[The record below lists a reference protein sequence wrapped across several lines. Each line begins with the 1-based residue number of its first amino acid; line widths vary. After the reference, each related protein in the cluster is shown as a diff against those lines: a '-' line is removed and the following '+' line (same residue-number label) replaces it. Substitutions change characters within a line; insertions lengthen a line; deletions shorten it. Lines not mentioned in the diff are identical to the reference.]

1 MCLTI
6 CGTYTPVKCPIE
18 IIIIERTTNI
28 TFLTL
33 THTTM
38 GKTNAKMCSHKATQV
53 LPLSKGTPAVG
64 IASSSYFAAC
74 ARHVG
79 ALALFGLMFC
89 PVQVMASR
97 APRLAMADSSSV
109 VTPVLPDQGTTTPTD
124 SIGNGGAGDAEEVV
138 PDTIPFAQ
146 LWKHNSWRST
156 NEKAGSTTQQ
166 SWEIICNRPT
176 KLTFNYSCYNGSYG
190 TFQVTLNDSTIISR
204 GNWDST
210 EDRLYQIDL
219 PAGRYV
225 LKASYYTRYD
235 NYYDPDG
242 LNEYCYARISG
253 IATDDVQ
260 ANATAYLSGLAD
272 YPALKQELQTALDN
286 SSAAPDDEALYNT
299 LAATLNDVRT
309 AVSYYP
315 LIQKD
320 IVVADSILNEG
331 AYVDISEAVALGR
344 AIDVNTS
351 TSANYL
357 AAFDALETSIA
368 VQVSSNQKI
377 DDWAFNTDQRYTIDN
392 MGYYLDQD
400 HKVAACTGLEAQDA
414 DVTNLVI
421 PSTVRYNGVTYAV
434 VALYDNRYN
443 QNKVRTLTLPRTL
456 RHINDYGLSDYRA
469 ITDLEIPANVER
481 MGNYIVNNCPQLQR
495 IKVNAEVPPTLGSLD
510 NNRYY
515 DEYGN
520 STYHYLR
527 IVIPRESFHAYRLVN
542 AWNTDYNVLIG
553 GDEGITVNTGKIAAG
568 DLGHVVVEEAG
579 YLQEVN
585 KLIIEGE
592 LNADDWSK
600 IGQMT
605 NLTELDLSKALID
618 EIPSNAFNG
627 RWAIDK
633 VVLPPTLKKIGS
645 YAFQNT
651 SLTSVNIP
659 DNVETI
665 ENNAFG
671 RVKRLQEVH
680 LPDNLTAL
688 GGSAFEYCRNL
699 RAVKIPSKIKVIT
712 WYAFRDCSSL
722 QSVELHDSITGFGN
736 ESFAGCDLR
745 EITLPKSTTAVGNHA
760 FEGNAN
766 LSKVTFNEG
775 LIYIG
780 ESAFQN
786 TAIDTLNCPSTLR
799 NIYNSA
805 FAGCRNLRQIYLNE
819 GLTRIEMYALANNK
833 ATEIVLPSSLEY
845 CAGGAFDDCDSLVTI
860 EARSVMPPNTDN
872 GCPLTSAD
880 LTKAILYVPVWS
892 LAEYQL
898 ATGWN
903 QFYTFR
909 TSDFMPQYV
918 KVNKDFYFTLRD
930 ELDPDYRPDIELT
943 VTNNQITDS
952 QGNTD
957 YQHGNLTIS
966 GRSKLA
972 VNDFSM
978 VLSPYAK
985 YSYKQNY
992 YYNENYRHLRPT
1004 SLIVKGEM
1012 RAENVT
1018 INLWNA
1024 TNRWQFVSFPFDVKV
1039 SDIVPVDSTTSW
1051 VIRGHSG
1058 AERAAGNA
1066 AAVWQN
1072 LSADDVLQAGKGYIM
1087 QCYKPD
1093 DKNGNY
1099 DAAQFTVRPL
1109 TTTVNRQQI
1118 FNADNRTVALE
1129 EHLAEF
1135 EHNRSWNLI
1144 GNPYPSYFDT
1154 RFLDFG
1160 APFMVW
1166 NSNNQNYEAYSP
1178 VDDSYILAPAEAF
1191 FVQRPVDQESITFL
1205 KDGRQTDRYARTL
1218 VEEEPASAPQ
1228 RIRAAYDSNT
1238 HTAAQ
1243 RTVFNITLAKDGQ
1256 QADRT
1261 RVVINEAAT
1270 MQYDLS
1276 RDAAKFTGTEPAVSQ
1291 IFTINGATRYAIN
1304 ERPLNNGQALLGLH
1318 FGTDGTYTIGL
1329 SNQPDGQ
1336 VTLEDRLTGT
1346 KLQLNGTAG
1355 YSFTAKA
1362 GDSTDRFVLH
1372 FDAVATGI
1380 NAATVNEADRN
1391 DDTYTLD
1398 GRKVNN
1404 PTAPGLYI
1412 KGGKKGIK

>member
-1 MCLTI
+1 
-6 CGTYTPVKCPIE
+6 
-18 IIIIERTTNI
+18 
-28 TFLTL
+28 
-33 THTTM
+33 M

-97 APRLAMADSSSV
+97 APRLTVADSSEV
-109 VTPVLPDQGTTTPTD
+109 VSPVLPDQGTTTPTD
-124 SIGNGGAGDAEEVV
+124 SIDNGGAGDTEQVL

-146 LWKHNSWRST
+146 LWKHNSWRAPGQGA
-156 NEKAGSTTQQ
+156 ESTTSQA
-166 SWEIICNRPT
+166 WEIVCNRPS
-176 KLTFNYSCYNGSYG
+176 KLKFIYSCQNFNATFNI
-190 TFQVTLNDSTIISR
+190 TLNDSTIIEHGYWESHV
-204 GNWDST
+204 NTIS
-210 EDRLYQIDL
+210 IDV
-219 PAGRYV
+219 PAGRHI
-225 LKASYYTRYD
+225 LKASFYTQYD
-235 NYYDPDG
+235 NYYEG
-242 LNEYCYARISG
+242 QNTSNYCLASISG
-253 IATDDVQ
+253 IATDDAQ
-260 ANATAYLSGLAD
+260 SNATAYLSALAD

-299 LAATLNDVRT
+299 LAATLNDVRK

-377 DDWAFNTDQRYTIDN
+377 DEWAFNTDQRYTIDN

-400 HKVAACTGLEAQDA
+400 HKVAACTGLQTENA
-414 DVTNLVI
+414 DVTDLVI
-421 PSTVRYNGVTYAV
+421 PSTVRYNNVTYAV

-456 RHINDYGLSDYRA
+456 RHINDWGLSDYRA

-481 MGNYIVNNCPQLQR
+481 MGENIVYNCPQLQR

-510 NNRYY
+510 NNSYY
-515 DEYGN
+515 DDYDGR
-520 STYHYLR
+520 TYRYLR

-542 AWNTDYNVLIG
+542 AWNTDHNVLIG

-592 LNADDWSK
+592 LNSDDWSK
-600 IGQMT
+600 IKQMT
-605 NLTELDLSKALID
+605 NLTELDLSKALIN
-618 EIPSNAFNG
+618 EIPNKAFNG

-645 YAFQNT
+645 FAFQGT
-651 SLTSVNIP
+651 ALTSVNIP

-665 ENNAFG
+665 KECAFSQ
-671 RVKRLQEVH
+671 VKQLQEVH
-680 LPDNLTAL
+680 LPDSLTSL
-688 GGSAFEYCRNL
+688 GNYAFAECRSL
-699 RAVKIPSKIKVIT
+699 RTVKIPTKLKTIPDYT
-712 WYAFRDCSSL
+712 FQNCRSL
-722 QSVELHDSITGFGN
+722 QSVELHDSITAF
-736 ESFAGCDLR
+736 EDYSFDNCDLR
-745 EITLPKSTTAVGNHA
+745 EITLPKSTTWVGGSA
-760 FEGNAN
+760 FKGNAN
-766 LSKVTFNEG
+766 LSKVTLNEG
-775 LIYIG
+775 LVDIWTY
-780 ESAFQN
+780 AFQN

-799 NIYNSA
+799 NIYSNA
-805 FAGCRNLRQIYLNE
+805 FRDCTNLRQINLNE
-819 GLTRIEMYALANNK
+819 GLTRIESGALANNK

-845 CAGGAFDDCDSLVTI
+845 CAGGAFYDCDSLVTI
-860 EARSVMPPNTDN
+860 EARSVMPPNTDGN
-872 GCPLTSAD
+872 CPLSGTD
-880 LTKAILYVPVWS
+880 LTKAVLYVPVWS
-892 LAEYQL
+892 LSEYQL

-952 QGNTD
+952 HDNTD

-978 VLSPYAK
+978 VLAPYAK
-985 YSYKQNY
+985 YAYKQNY

-1087 QCYKPD
+1087 QCFKPN
-1093 DKNGNY
+1093 DKNGSY
-1099 DAAQFTVRPL
+1099 EAAQFTVRPL

-1336 VTLEDRLTGT
+1336 VTLEDRLTGI
-1346 KLQLNGTAG
+1346 KQQLNGTAG

-1380 NAATVNEADRN
+1380 NAATTNEADRN

-1412 KGGKKGIK
+1412 KGGKKVIK

>member
-1 MCLTI
+1 
-6 CGTYTPVKCPIE
+6 
-18 IIIIERTTNI
+18 
-28 TFLTL
+28 
-33 THTTM
+33 M

-97 APRLAMADSSSV
+97 APRLAVADSSEV
-109 VTPVLPDQGTTTPTD
+109 VSPVLPDQGTTAPTD
-124 SIGNGGAGDAEEVV
+124 SIGNSGAGDTDQVL

-146 LWKHNSWRST
+146 LWKHNSWQST
-156 NEKAGSTTQQ
+156 NKEAESTTQQ

-176 KLTFNYSCYNGSYG
+176 KLTFNYCWNNGNSC
-190 TFQVTLNDSTIISR
+190 TFRVTLNDSTIISKNSWTTTL
-204 GNWDST
+204 G
-210 EDRLYQIDL
+210 EHYQINL

-225 LKASYYTRYD
+225 LKASLYTHYENQGD
-235 NYYDPDG
+235 NYF
-242 LNEYCYARISG
+242 ARISD
-253 IATDDVQ
+253 IAIDDAQ
-260 ANATAYLSGLAD
+260 ANAAAYLGTLAD

-299 LAATLNDVRT
+299 LAATLNDVRK

-351 TSANYL
+351 TSADYL

-368 VQVSSNQKI
+368 VQVSSNQSI
-377 DDWAFNTDQRYTIDN
+377 DDWAFNTSQRYTIDN
-392 MGYYLDQD
+392 MGYYLDQE
-400 HKVAACTGLEAQDA
+400 HKVAACTGLQVQDA
-414 DVTNLVI
+414 DVTDLVI
-421 PSTVRYNGVTYAV
+421 PSTVRYNDVTYAV

-1087 QCYKPD
+1087 QCYKPN
-1093 DKNGNY
+1093 DKNGSY

-1191 FVQRPVDQESITFL
+1191 FVQRPVDQENITFL

-1228 RIRAAYDSNT
+1228 RIRAAYDSNA

-1412 KGGKKGIK
+1412 KGGKKVIK

>member
-1 MCLTI
+1 
-6 CGTYTPVKCPIE
+6 
-18 IIIIERTTNI
+18 
-28 TFLTL
+28 
-33 THTTM
+33 M

-97 APRLAMADSSSV
+97 APRLAVADSSEV
-109 VTPVLPDQGTTTPTD
+109 VSPVLPDQGTTAPTD
-124 SIGNGGAGDAEEVV
+124 SIGNGGAGDTEEVL

-146 LWKHNSWRST
+146 LWKHNRYIVYGGT
-156 NEKAGSTTQQ
+156 EGTVEQK
-166 SWEIICNRPT
+166 SWEIIARRET
-176 KLTFNYSCYNGSYG
+176 KLSFSYG
-190 TFQVTLNDSTIISR
+190 TADDQWNFYTQIFIDDERVREMNGGTYNNTFSVTLTPGRHILTFKNECYGEVDSTTYAFIS
-204 GNWDST
+204 DIAT
-210 EDRLYQIDL
+210 EDAQ
-219 PAGRYV
+219 
-225 LKASYYTRYD
+225 T
-235 NYYDPDG
+235 
-242 LNEYCYARISG
+242 
-253 IATDDVQ
+253 
-260 ANATAYLSGLAD
+260 NATAFVNALEG
-272 YPALKQELQTALDN
+272 YPPLKQELQTELDN
-286 SSAAPDDEALYNT
+286 SNAAPDDEALYNT
-299 LAATLNDVRT
+299 LAATLNDVRK

-351 TSANYL
+351 TSADYL

-368 VQVSSNQKI
+368 VQVTSNQSI

-400 HKVAACTGLEAQDA
+400 HKVAACTGLEAENA
-414 DVTNLVI
+414 DVTDLVI

-456 RHINDYGLSDYRA
+456 RHINDWGLSDYRA
-469 ITDLEIPANVER
+469 ITNLEIPANVER
-481 MGNYIVNNCPQLQR
+481 MGNEIVGNCPQLQR

-510 NNRYY
+510 NNSYY
-515 DEYGN
+515 EDGYR
-520 STYHYLR
+520 TYHYIR

-542 AWNTDYNVLIG
+542 AWTNRTVLIG
-553 GDEGITVNTGKIAAG
+553 GDEGVTVSTGKIAAG
-568 DLGHVVVEEAG
+568 DLGHVVIEEAG

-592 LNADDWSK
+592 LNSDDWSK
-600 IGQMT
+600 ITQMT

-618 EIPSNAFNG
+618 EIPHDAFGG

-633 VVLPPTLKKIGS
+633 VLLPPTLKKIGTC
-645 YAFQNT
+645 AFQRT
-651 SLTSVNIP
+651 ALTSVNIP

-665 ENNAFG
+665 EGNAFSNA
-671 RVKRLQEVH
+671 RQLQEVH
-680 LPDNLTAL
+680 LPDSLTSL
-688 GGSAFEYCRNL
+688 GNGAFESCSSL
-699 RAVKIPSKIKVIT
+699 RTVKIPTKLKMIPPYT
-712 WYAFRDCSSL
+712 FQGCNSL

-736 ESFAGCDLR
+736 CAFENCGLR
-745 EITLPKSTTAVGNHA
+745 EITLPKSTTWVDERA
-760 FEGNAN
+760 FEGNTN
-766 LSKVTFNEG
+766 LSKVTLNEG
-775 LIYIG
+775 LISIRAY
-780 ESAFQN
+780 AFQD

-799 NIYNSA
+799 CISEGA
-805 FAGCRNLRQIYLNE
+805 FAGCRNLSQINLNE
-819 GLTRIEMYALANNK
+819 GLTRIEWYALANNK

-845 CAGGAFDDCDSLVTI
+845 CAEGAFDDCNSLVTI
-860 EARSVMPPNTDN
+860 EARSVMPPNTDG
-872 GCPLTSAD
+872 GCPLSSTD

-898 ATGWN
+898 APGWN

-943 VTNNQITDS
+943 VTNNEITDS
-952 QGNTD
+952 QGNDD

-978 VLSPYAK
+978 VLSPFTK
-985 YSYKQNY
+985 YIYEGGYYDYYSNESYRY
-992 YYNENYRHLRPT
+992 LRPT

-1087 QCYKPD
+1087 QCYKPN

-1099 DAAQFTVRPL
+1099 YAAQFTVRPL

-1238 HTAAQ
+1238 HTATQ

-1304 ERPLNNGQALLGLH
+1304 ERPLNNGQAQLGLH

-1380 NAATVNEADRN
+1380 NAATANEADRN

-1412 KGGKKGIK
+1412 KGGKKVIK

>member
-1 MCLTI
+1 
-6 CGTYTPVKCPIE
+6 
-18 IIIIERTTNI
+18 
-28 TFLTL
+28 
-33 THTTM
+33 M

-79 ALALFGLMFC
+79 PLALFGLMFC

-109 VTPVLPDQGTTTPTD
+109 VTPVQPDQGTTAPTD
-124 SIGNGGAGDAEEVV
+124 SIGNSGAGDTDQVL

-299 LAATLNDVRT
+299 LAATLNDVRK

-351 TSANYL
+351 TSADYL

-368 VQVSSNQKI
+368 VQVTSNQSI
-377 DDWAFNTDQRYTIDN
+377 DDWAINTDQLYTVDN
-392 MGYYLDQD
+392 MGYYFDKD
-400 HKVAACTGLEAQDA
+400 HKVAACIGLQTEDA
-414 DVTNLVI
+414 DVTDLVI
-421 PSTVRYNGVTYAV
+421 PSTVRYNNVTYAV

-456 RHINDYGLSDYRA
+456 RHINDWGLSDYRA
-469 ITDLEIPANVER
+469 ITNLEIPANVER
-481 MGNYIVNNCPQLQR
+481 MGENVVYNCPQLRR

-510 NNRYY
+510 NESYS
-515 DEYGN
+515 DERAYIKI
-520 STYHYLR
+520 T
-527 IVIPRESFHAYRLVN
+527 IPRESFHAYRLVS
-542 AWNTDYNVLIG
+542 AWKTDRTVLIG
-553 GDEGITVNTGKIAAG
+553 GDEGVTVSTGKIAAG
-568 DLGHVVVEEAG
+568 DLGHVVIEEAG
-579 YLQEVN
+579 YLPEVN

-592 LNADDWSK
+592 LNSDDWSK
-600 IGQMT
+600 IKQMT

-618 EIPSNAFNG
+618 EIPSYAFNE

-633 VVLPPTLKKIGS
+633 VVLPPTLKKIGT
-645 YAFQNT
+645 YAFQKT

-665 ENNAFG
+665 AEYAFSNA
-671 RVKRLQEVH
+671 RQLQEVH
-680 LPDNLTAL
+680 LPDSLTSL
-688 GGSAFEYCRNL
+688 GNYAFEECRSL
-699 RAVKIPSKIKVIT
+699 RTVKIPAKLKEIP
-712 WYAFRDCSSL
+712 WYAFQHCKSL
-722 QSVELHDSITGFGN
+722 QSVELHDGITGIGDY
-736 ESFAGCDLR
+736 SFNNCDLR
-745 EITLPKSTTAVGNHA
+745 EMTLPKSTTWVG
-760 FEGNAN
+760 GNAFNGNTN
-766 LSKVTFNEG
+766 LSKVTLNEG
-775 LIYIG
+775 LIDIWA
-780 ESAFQN
+780 EAFYN

-799 NIYNSA
+799 NIRNSA
-805 FAGCRNLRQIYLNE
+805 FAGCRNLRQINLNE
-819 GLTRIEMYALANNK
+819 GLTRIEVYALANNK

-845 CAGGAFDDCDSLVTI
+845 CAGAAFDGCDSLVTI
-860 EARSVMPPNTDN
+860 EARSVMPPNTDG
-872 GCPLTSAD
+872 GCPLTVND
-880 LTKAILYVPVWS
+880 LTKAVLYVPVWS
-892 LAEYQL
+892 LSEYQL

-943 VTNNQITDS
+943 YTNNQITDS
-952 QGNTD
+952 HNNSD

-978 VLSPYAK
+978 VLSPFTK
-985 YSYKQNY
+985 YIYEGGYYDY
-992 YYNENYRHLRPT
+992 YYNQNYRHLRPT

-1024 TNRWQFVSFPFDVKV
+1024 TDRWQFVSFPFDVKV

-1087 QCYKPD
+1087 QCYKPND
-1093 DKNGNY
+1093 ENGNNY
-1099 DAAQFTVRPL
+1099 YAAQFTVRPL

-1228 RIRAAYDSNT
+1228 RIRADYDSNA

-1380 NAATVNEADRN
+1380 NAATANEADRN

-1412 KGGKKGIK
+1412 KGGKKVIK

>member
-1 MCLTI
+1 
-6 CGTYTPVKCPIE
+6 
-18 IIIIERTTNI
+18 
-28 TFLTL
+28 
-33 THTTM
+33 M

-97 APRLAMADSSSV
+97 APRLTVADSSEV
-109 VTPVLPDQGTTTPTD
+109 VSPVLPDQGTTTPTD
-124 SIGNGGAGDAEEVV
+124 SIGNGGAGDTEQVL

-146 LWKHNSWRST
+146 LWKHNRYIVYGGT
-156 NEKAGSTTQQ
+156 EGTVEQK
-166 SWEIICNRPT
+166 SWEIIARRET
-176 KLTFNYSCYNGSYG
+176 KLSFSYG
-190 TFQVTLNDSTIISR
+190 TADNQWNFYTQIFIDDERVREMNGGTYNNTFSVTLTPGRHILTFKNECYGEVDSTTYAFIS
-204 GNWDST
+204 DIAT
-210 EDRLYQIDL
+210 EDAQ
-219 PAGRYV
+219 
-225 LKASYYTRYD
+225 T
-235 NYYDPDG
+235 
-242 LNEYCYARISG
+242 
-253 IATDDVQ
+253 
-260 ANATAYLSGLAD
+260 NATAFVNALEG
-272 YPALKQELQTALDN
+272 YPALKQELQTAIDN
-286 SSAAPDDEALYNT
+286 SNAAPDDEALYNT
-299 LAATLNDVRT
+299 LAATLNDVRK

-351 TSANYL
+351 TSADYL

-368 VQVSSNQKI
+368 VQVTSNQSI
-377 DDWAFNTDQRYTIDN
+377 DDWAINTDQLYTVDN
-392 MGYYLDQD
+392 MGYYLDKD
-400 HKVAACTGLEAQDA
+400 HKVAACIGLQTEDA
-414 DVTNLVI
+414 DVTDLVI
-421 PSTVRYNGVTYAV
+421 PSTVRYNNVTYAV

-456 RHINDYGLSDYRA
+456 RHINDWGLSDYRA
-469 ITDLEIPANVER
+469 ITNLEIPANVER
-481 MGNYIVNNCPQLQR
+481 MGENVVYNCPQLRR

-510 NNRYY
+510 NESYS
-515 DEYGN
+515 DERAYIKI
-520 STYHYLR
+520 T
-527 IVIPRESFHAYRLVN
+527 IPRESFHAYRLVS
-542 AWNTDYNVLIG
+542 AWKTDRTVLIG
-553 GDEGITVNTGKIAAG
+553 GDEGVTVSTGKIAAG
-568 DLGHVVVEEAG
+568 DLGHVVIEEAG
-579 YLQEVN
+579 YLPEVN

-592 LNADDWSK
+592 LNSDDWSK
-600 IGQMT
+600 IKQMT

-618 EIPSNAFNG
+618 EIPSYAFNE

-633 VVLPPTLKKIGS
+633 VVLPPTLKKIGT
-645 YAFQNT
+645 YAFQKT

-665 ENNAFG
+665 AEYAFSNA
-671 RVKRLQEVH
+671 RQLQEVH
-680 LPDNLTAL
+680 LPDSLTSL
-688 GGSAFEYCRNL
+688 GNYAFEECRSL
-699 RAVKIPSKIKVIT
+699 RTVKIPAKLKEIP
-712 WYAFRDCSSL
+712 WYAFQHCKSL
-722 QSVELHDSITGFGN
+722 QSVELHDGITGIGDY
-736 ESFAGCDLR
+736 SFNNCDLR
-745 EITLPKSTTAVGNHA
+745 EMTLPKSTTWVG
-760 FEGNAN
+760 GNAFNGNTN
-766 LSKVTFNEG
+766 LSKVTLNEG
-775 LIYIG
+775 LIDIWA
-780 ESAFQN
+780 EAFYN

-799 NIYNSA
+799 NIRNSA
-805 FAGCRNLRQIYLNE
+805 FAGCRNLRQINLNE
-819 GLTRIEMYALANNK
+819 GLTRIEVNALANNK

-845 CAGGAFDDCDSLVTI
+845 CAGAAFDGCDSLVTI
-860 EARSVMPPNTDN
+860 EARSVMPPNTDG
-872 GCPLTSAD
+872 GCPLTVND
-880 LTKAILYVPVWS
+880 LTKAVLYVPVWS
-892 LAEYQL
+892 LSEYQL

-943 VTNNQITDS
+943 YTNNQITDS
-952 QGNTD
+952 HNNSD

-978 VLSPYAK
+978 VLSPFTK
-985 YSYKQNY
+985 YIYEGGYYDY
-992 YYNENYRHLRPT
+992 YYNQNYRHLRPT

-1024 TNRWQFVSFPFDVKV
+1024 TDRWQFVSFPFDVKV

-1087 QCYKPD
+1087 QCYKPND
-1093 DKNGNY
+1093 ENGNNY
-1099 DAAQFTVRPL
+1099 YAAQFTVRPL

-1228 RIRAAYDSNT
+1228 RIRAAYDSNA

-1318 FGTDGTYTIGL
+1318 FGTDGTYTISL

-1380 NAATVNEADRN
+1380 NAATANEADHN

-1412 KGGKKGIK
+1412 KGGKKVLK

>member
-1 MCLTI
+1 
-6 CGTYTPVKCPIE
+6 
-18 IIIIERTTNI
+18 
-28 TFLTL
+28 
-33 THTTM
+33 M
-38 GKTNAKMCSHKATQV
+38 GKTNAKMCSHKTTQV

-97 APRLAMADSSSV
+97 APRLAVADSSEV
-109 VTPVLPDQGTTTPTD
+109 VSPVLPDQGTTTPTD
-124 SIGNGGAGDAEEVV
+124 SIGNGGAGDTEEVL

-146 LWKHNSWRST
+146 LWKHNRYIVYGGT
-156 NEKAGSTTQQ
+156 EGTVEQK
-166 SWEIICNRPT
+166 SWEIIARRET
-176 KLTFNYSCYNGSYG
+176 KLSFSYG
-190 TFQVTLNDSTIISR
+190 TADDQWNFYTQIFIDDERVREMNGGTYNNTFSVTLTPGRHILTFKNECYGEVDSTTYAFIS
-204 GNWDST
+204 DIAT
-210 EDRLYQIDL
+210 EDAQ
-219 PAGRYV
+219 
-225 LKASYYTRYD
+225 T
-235 NYYDPDG
+235 
-242 LNEYCYARISG
+242 
-253 IATDDVQ
+253 
-260 ANATAYLSGLAD
+260 NATAFVNALEG
-272 YPALKQELQTALDN
+272 YPALKQELQTAIDN
-286 SSAAPDDEALYNT
+286 SNAAPDDEALYNT
-299 LAATLNDVRT
+299 LAATLNDVRK

-357 AAFDALETSIA
+357 AAFEALETSIA

-377 DDWAFNTDQRYTIDN
+377 DDWAFNTSQRYTIDN
-392 MGYYLDQD
+392 MGYYLDQE
-400 HKVAACTGLEAQDA
+400 HKVAACTGLQVQDA

-456 RHINDYGLSDYRA
+456 RHINDGGLSDYRA

-481 MGNYIVNNCPQLQR
+481 MGDYIVNDCPQLQR
-495 IKVNAEVPPTLGSLD
+495 IKVNAEVPPTLGSLGVD
-510 NNRYY
+510 SYY
-515 DEYGN
+515 EDGY
-520 STYHYLR
+520 TAYRHLR
-527 IVIPRESFHAYRLVN
+527 IVIPRESFHAYRLVS

-553 GDEGITVNTGKIAAG
+553 GDEGITVSTGKIAAG

-592 LNADDWSK
+592 LNSDDWSK

-618 EIPSNAFNG
+618 EIPSYAFNERG
-627 RWAIDK
+627 AIDK

-645 YAFQNT
+645 YAFQRT

-665 ENNAFG
+665 EEAAF
-671 RVKRLQEVH
+671 RQIKQLQEVH
-680 LPDNLTAL
+680 LPDSLTSL
-688 GGSAFEYCRNL
+688 GRYAFAECRSL
-699 RAVKIPSKIKVIT
+699 RTVKIPTKLKEIP
-712 WYAFRDCSSL
+712 WYAFDGCKSL
-722 QSVELHDSITGFGN
+722 QSVELHDSITGFGDY
-736 ESFAGCDLR
+736 SFRSCDLR
-745 EITLPKSTTAVGNHA
+745 EITLPKSTTWIGGRA
-760 FEGNAN
+760 FAENTN
-766 LSKVTFNEG
+766 LSKVTLNEE
-775 LIYIG
+775 LIDIWAY
-780 ESAFQN
+780 AFQN

-799 NIYNSA
+799 NIYNGA
-805 FAGCRNLRQIYLNE
+805 FAGCRNLSQINLNE
-819 GLTRIEMYALANNK
+819 GLTRIEVYALANNK

-845 CAGGAFDDCDSLVTI
+845 CSQSAFDDCDSLVTI

-872 GCPLTSAD
+872 GCPLSSTD
-880 LTKAILYVPVWS
+880 LTKAVLYVPVWS
-892 LAEYQL
+892 LSEYQL

-903 QFYTFR
+903 QFYNFR

-943 VTNNQITDS
+943 VTNNEITDS
-952 QGNTD
+952 HDNTD

-978 VLSPYAK
+978 VLSPYTK
-985 YSYKQNY
+985 YAYEGGDWY
-992 YYNENYRHLRPT
+992 YYNDNYRYLRPT

-1238 HTAAQ
+1238 HTAAL

-1380 NAATVNEADRN
+1380 NAATANEADRN

-1412 KGGKKGIK
+1412 KGGKKVIK

>member
-1 MCLTI
+1 
-6 CGTYTPVKCPIE
+6 
-18 IIIIERTTNI
+18 
-28 TFLTL
+28 
-33 THTTM
+33 M

-109 VTPVLPDQGTTTPTD
+109 VSPVLPDQGTTTPTD
-124 SIGNGGAGDAEEVV
+124 SIDNGGAGDTEEVL

-146 LWKHNSWRST
+146 LWKHNRYIVYGGT
-156 NEKAGSTTQQ
+156 EGTVEQK
-166 SWEIICNRPT
+166 SWEIIARRET
-176 KLTFNYSCYNGSYG
+176 KLSFSYG
-190 TFQVTLNDSTIISR
+190 TADDQWNFYTQIFIDDERVREMNGGTYNNTFSVTLTPGRHILTFKNECYGEVDSTTYAFIS
-204 GNWDST
+204 DIAT
-210 EDRLYQIDL
+210 EDAQ
-219 PAGRYV
+219 
-225 LKASYYTRYD
+225 T
-235 NYYDPDG
+235 
-242 LNEYCYARISG
+242 
-253 IATDDVQ
+253 
-260 ANATAYLSGLAD
+260 NATAFVNALEG
-272 YPALKQELQTALDN
+272 YPPLKQELQTALDN
-286 SSAAPDDEALYNT
+286 SNAAPDDEALYNT
-299 LAATLNDVRT
+299 LAATLNDVRK

-351 TSANYL
+351 TSADYL

-368 VQVSSNQKI
+368 VQVTSNQSI

-400 HKVAACTGLEAQDA
+400 HKVAACTGLEAR
-414 DVTNLVI
+414 DVEIEDLVI
-421 PSTVRYNGVTYAV
+421 PSTVRYNDVTYAV
-434 VALYDNRYN
+434 VALYDNRYD

-456 RHINDYGLSDYRA
+456 RHINNDGLSDYRA

-481 MGNYIVNNCPQLQR
+481 MGHNVVYNCPQLRR
-495 IKVNAEVPPTLGSLD
+495 IKVNAEVPPTLESL
-510 NNRYY
+510 N
-515 DEYGN
+515 DEY
-520 STYHYLR
+520 YYYR
-527 IVIPRESFHAYRLVN
+527 IIIPRESFHAYRLVN
-542 AWNTDYNVLIG
+542 AWNNRTVLIG
-553 GDEGITVNTGKIAAG
+553 GDEGVTVSTGKIAAG
-568 DLGHVVVEEAG
+568 DLGHVVIEEAG

-592 LNADDWSK
+592 LNVDDWSK
-600 IGQMT
+600 IKQMT

-618 EIPSNAFNG
+618 EIPNEAFNG

-633 VVLPPTLKKIGS
+633 VLLPPTLKKIGT
-645 YAFQNT
+645 YAFQGT
-651 SLTSVNIP
+651 ALTSVNIP

-665 ENNAFG
+665 EGYAFSNA
-671 RVKRLQEVH
+671 RQLQEVH
-680 LPDNLTAL
+680 LPDSLTSL
-688 GGSAFEYCRNL
+688 GRYAFSACRSL
-699 RAVKIPSKIKVIT
+699 RTVKIPTKLKEIP
-712 WYAFRDCSSL
+712 WYTFDGCNSL
-722 QSVELHDSITGFGN
+722 QSVELHDSITGIGDY
-736 ESFAGCDLR
+736 SFRNCNLR
-745 EITLPKSTTAVGNHA
+745 EITLPKSTTWVGGYA
-760 FEGNAN
+760 FNGNSN
-766 LSKVTFNEG
+766 LSKVTLNEG
-775 LIYIG
+775 LIDIWAY
-780 ESAFQN
+780 AFQD

-799 NIYNSA
+799 NIYNAA
-805 FAGCRNLRQIYLNE
+805 FAGCRNLRQINLNE
-819 GLTRIEMYALANNK
+819 GLTRIEVYALANNK

-845 CAGGAFDDCDSLVTI
+845 CSQSAFDDCDSLVTI
-860 EARSVMPPNTDN
+860 EARSVMPPNTGS
-872 GCPLTSAD
+872 GCPLTGTD
-880 LTKAILYVPVWS
+880 LTKAVLYVPVWS

-952 QGNTD
+952 QGNSD

-985 YSYKQNY
+985 YSYEQNY
-992 YYNENYRHLRPT
+992 YYNENYRYLRPT

-1087 QCYKPD
+1087 QCFKPN
-1093 DKNGNY
+1093 DKNGSY

-1362 GDSTDRFVLH
+1362 GDSIDRFVLH

-1380 NAATVNEADRN
+1380 NAATANEADRN

-1412 KGGKKGIK
+1412 KGGKKVIK

>member
-1 MCLTI
+1 
-6 CGTYTPVKCPIE
+6 
-18 IIIIERTTNI
+18 
-28 TFLTL
+28 
-33 THTTM
+33 M

-109 VTPVLPDQGTTTPTD
+109 VSPVLPDQGTSAPTD
-124 SIGNGGAGDAEEVV
+124 SIGNSGAGDTDQVL

-146 LWKHNSWRST
+146 LWKHNRYIVYGGT
-156 NEKAGSTTQQ
+156 EGTVEQK
-166 SWEIICNRPT
+166 SWEIIARRET
-176 KLTFNYSCYNGSYG
+176 KLSFSYG
-190 TFQVTLNDSTIISR
+190 TADDQWNFYTQIFIDDERVREMNGGTYNNTFSVTLTPGRHILTFKNECYGEVDSTTYAFIS
-204 GNWDST
+204 DIAT
-210 EDRLYQIDL
+210 EDAQ
-219 PAGRYV
+219 
-225 LKASYYTRYD
+225 T
-235 NYYDPDG
+235 
-242 LNEYCYARISG
+242 
-253 IATDDVQ
+253 
-260 ANATAYLSGLAD
+260 NATAFVNALEG
-272 YPALKQELQTALDN
+272 YPPLKQELQTALDN
-286 SSAAPDDEALYNT
+286 YNAAPDDEALYNT
-299 LAATLNDVRT
+299 LAATLNDVRK

-351 TSANYL
+351 TSADYL
-357 AAFDALETSIA
+357 AAFEALETSIA
-368 VQVSSNQKI
+368 VQVSSNQSI
-377 DDWAFNTDQRYTIDN
+377 DDWAFNTNQRYTIDN
-392 MGYYLDQD
+392 MGYYLDQE
-400 HKVAACTGLEAQDA
+400 HKVAACSGLETENA
-414 DVTNLVI
+414 DVTDLVI

-456 RHINDYGLSDYRA
+456 RHINDWGLSDYRA

-481 MGNYIVNNCPQLQR
+481 MGENIVYNCPQLQR

-510 NNRYY
+510 NNSYHEDGYR
-515 DEYGN
+515 
-520 STYHYLR
+520 TYHYIR

-553 GDEGITVNTGKIAAG
+553 GDEGITVSTGKIAAG

-600 IGQMT
+600 IKQMT

-618 EIPSNAFNG
+618 EIPSNAFSG

-645 YAFQNT
+645 FAFQGT
-651 SLTSVNIP
+651 ALTSVNIP

-665 ENNAFG
+665 KECAFSQV
-671 RVKRLQEVH
+671 RQLQEVH
-680 LPDNLTAL
+680 LPDSLTSL
-688 GGSAFEYCRNL
+688 GNYAFAECRSL
-699 RAVKIPSKIKVIT
+699 RTVKIPTKLKTIPDYT
-712 WYAFRDCSSL
+712 FQNCRSL
-722 QSVELHDSITGFGN
+722 QSVELHDSITAF
-736 ESFAGCDLR
+736 EDYSFNNCDLR
-745 EITLPKSTTAVGNHA
+745 EITLPKSTTWVGGSA
-760 FEGNAN
+760 FKGNAN
-766 LSKVTFNEG
+766 LSKVTLNEG
-775 LIYIG
+775 LVDIWTY
-780 ESAFQN
+780 AFQN

-799 NIYNSA
+799 NIYSNA
-805 FAGCRNLRQIYLNE
+805 FRDCTNLRQINLNE
-819 GLTRIEMYALANNK
+819 GLTRIESGALANNK

-845 CAGGAFDDCDSLVTI
+845 CAGGAFYDCDSLVTI
-860 EARSVMPPNTDN
+860 EARSVMPPNTDGN
-872 GCPLTSAD
+872 CPLSGTD
-880 LTKAILYVPVWS
+880 LTKAVLYVPVWS
-892 LAEYQL
+892 LSEYQL

-952 QGNTD
+952 QNNSD

-978 VLSPYAK
+978 VLAPYAK
-985 YSYKQNY
+985 YAYEGGGYNY
-992 YYNENYRHLRPT
+992 YNDYRYLRPT

-1087 QCYKPD
+1087 QCYKPN
-1093 DKNGNY
+1093 DKNGSY

-1380 NAATVNEADRN
+1380 NAATANEADRN

-1412 KGGKKGIK
+1412 KGGKKVIK

>member
-1 MCLTI
+1 M
-6 CGTYTPVKCPIE
+6 
-18 IIIIERTTNI
+18 
-28 TFLTL
+28 
-33 THTTM
+33 
-38 GKTNAKMCSHKATQV
+38 
-53 LPLSKGTPAVG
+53 
-64 IASSSYFAAC
+64 
-74 ARHVG
+74 
-79 ALALFGLMFC
+79 
-89 PVQVMASR
+89 
-97 APRLAMADSSSV
+97 
-109 VTPVLPDQGTTTPTD
+109 
-124 SIGNGGAGDAEEVV
+124 
-138 PDTIPFAQ
+138 
-146 LWKHNSWRST
+146 KHNSWLST
-156 NEKAGSTTQQ
+156 NKEAGTTTQQ

-260 ANATAYLSGLAD
+260 ANATAYLSALAD

-299 LAATLNDVRT
+299 LAATLNDVRK

-351 TSANYL
+351 TSADYL

-400 HKVAACTGLEAQDA
+400 HKVAACTGLEAENA
-414 DVTNLVI
+414 DVTDLVI

-456 RHINDYGLSDYRA
+456 RHINDWGLSDYRA

-481 MGNYIVNNCPQLQR
+481 MGENIVYNCPQLQR

-510 NNRYY
+510 NNSYHEDGYR
-515 DEYGN
+515 
-520 STYHYLR
+520 TYHYIR

-542 AWNTDYNVLIG
+542 AWNTDHNVLIG

-600 IGQMT
+600 IKQMT

-618 EIPSNAFNG
+618 EIPSNAFSG

-645 YAFQNT
+645 FAFQGT
-651 SLTSVNIP
+651 ALTSVNIP

-665 ENNAFG
+665 KECAFSQV
-671 RVKRLQEVH
+671 RQLQEVH
-680 LPDNLTAL
+680 LPDSLTSL
-688 GGSAFEYCRNL
+688 GNYAFAECRSL
-699 RAVKIPSKIKVIT
+699 RTVKIPTKLKTIPDYT
-712 WYAFRDCSSL
+712 FQNCRSL
-722 QSVELHDSITGFGN
+722 QSVELHDSITAF
-736 ESFAGCDLR
+736 EDYSFNNCDLR
-745 EITLPKSTTAVGNHA
+745 EITLPKSTTWVGGSA
-760 FEGNAN
+760 FKGNAN
-766 LSKVTFNEG
+766 LSKVTLNEG
-775 LIYIG
+775 LVDIWTY
-780 ESAFQN
+780 AFQN

-799 NIYNSA
+799 NIYSNA
-805 FAGCRNLRQIYLNE
+805 FRDCTNLRQINLNE
-819 GLTRIEMYALANNK
+819 GLTRIESGALANNK

-845 CAGGAFDDCDSLVTI
+845 CAGGAFYDCDSLVTI
-860 EARSVMPPNTDN
+860 EARSVMPPNTDGN
-872 GCPLTSAD
+872 CPLSGTD
-880 LTKAILYVPVWS
+880 LTKAVLYVPVWS
-892 LAEYQL
+892 LSEYQL

-952 QGNTD
+952 QNNSD

-978 VLSPYAK
+978 VLAPYAK
-985 YSYKQNY
+985 YAYEGGGYNY
-992 YYNENYRHLRPT
+992 YNDYRYLRPT

-1087 QCYKPD
+1087 QCYKPN

-1191 FVQRPVDQESITFL
+1191 FVQRPVDQENITFL

-1228 RIRAAYDSNT
+1228 RIRAAYDSNA

-1380 NAATVNEADRN
+1380 NAATTNEADRN

-1412 KGGKKGIK
+1412 KGGKKVIK

>member
-1 MCLTI
+1 
-6 CGTYTPVKCPIE
+6 
-18 IIIIERTTNI
+18 
-28 TFLTL
+28 
-33 THTTM
+33 M

-97 APRLAMADSSSV
+97 APRLAVADSSEV
-109 VTPVLPDQGTTTPTD
+109 VSPVLPDQGTTTPTD
-124 SIGNGGAGDAEEVV
+124 SIDNGGAGDTEEVL
-138 PDTIPFAQ
+138 PDTIPYEQ
-146 LWKHNSWRST
+146 LLMHNNWQPT
-156 NEKAGSTTQQ
+156 NKEDDSTTQQ
-166 SWEIICNRPT
+166 SWEIICKRPT
-176 KLTFNYSCYNGSYG
+176 KLIFFYSYGNYNGHSI
-190 TFQVTLNDSTIISR
+190 FKVTLNDSTIVNGSP
-204 GNWDST
+204 WDST
-210 EDRLYQIDL
+210 NGKFYQIDL
-219 PAGRYV
+219 PAGYYV
-225 LKASYYTRYD
+225 LKASYHI
-235 NYYDPDG
+235 NYYDE
-242 LNEYCYARISG
+242 NCYARIDG
-253 IATDDVQ
+253 IATDDAQ
-260 ANATAYLSGLAD
+260 IHATAYLGALAD

-299 LAATLNDVRT
+299 LAATLNDVRK

-351 TSANYL
+351 TSADYL

-368 VQVSSNQKI
+368 VQVSSNQSI
-377 DDWAFNTDQRYTIDN
+377 DDWAFNTSQRYTIDN
-392 MGYYLDQD
+392 MGYYLDQE
-400 HKVAACTGLEAQDA
+400 HKVAACSGLEAQD
-414 DVTNLVI
+414 VEIENLVI
-421 PSTVRYNGVTYAV
+421 PSTVRYNDVTYAV

-456 RHINDYGLSDYRA
+456 RHINDWGLSDYRA

-481 MGNYIVNNCPQLQR
+481 MGNDVVYNCPQLRR
-495 IKVNAEVPPTLGSLD
+495 IKVNAEVPPTLGSL
-510 NNRYY
+510 NHEYY
-515 DEYGN
+515 Y
-520 STYHYLR
+520 YR
-527 IVIPRESFHAYRLVN
+527 ITIPRESFHAYRLVN
-542 AWNTDYNVLIG
+542 AWNNRTVLIG
-553 GDEGITVNTGKIAAG
+553 GDEGITINTGKLAAG

-592 LNADDWSK
+592 LNNDDWSQ
-600 IGQMT
+600 ITQMT

-618 EIPSNAFNG
+618 EIPSNAFND

-645 YAFQNT
+645 YAFQRT

-665 ENNAFG
+665 EESAFS
-671 RVKRLQEVH
+671 RAEQLQEVH
-680 LPDNLTAL
+680 LPDSLTSL
-688 GGSAFEYCRNL
+688 GRYAFSSCSSL
-699 RAVKIPSKIKVIT
+699 RTVKIPTKLKAIPDYT
-712 WYAFRDCSSL
+712 FQNCRSL
-722 QSVELHDSITGFGN
+722 QSVELHDSITAF
-736 ESFAGCDLR
+736 EDYSFNNCDLR
-745 EITLPKSTTAVGNHA
+745 EITLPKSTTWVDERA
-760 FEGNAN
+760 FEGNTN
-766 LSKVTFNEG
+766 LSKVTLNEG
-775 LIYIG
+775 LISIRAY
-780 ESAFQN
+780 AFQD

-799 NIYNSA
+799 CISEGA
-805 FAGCRNLRQIYLNE
+805 FAGCRNLSQINLNE
-819 GLTRIEMYALANNK
+819 GLTRIEWYALANNK

-845 CAGGAFDDCDSLVTI
+845 CAEGAFDDCNSLVTI
-860 EARSVMPPNTDN
+860 EARSVMPPNTDG
-872 GCPLTSAD
+872 GCPLSSTD
-880 LTKAILYVPVWS
+880 LTKAVLYVPVWS

-943 VTNNQITDS
+943 YTNNQITDS
-952 QGNTD
+952 QGNSD

-985 YSYKQNY
+985 YSYEGGDWH
-992 YYNENYRHLRPT
+992 YYNDNYRYLRPT

-1024 TNRWQFVSFPFDVKV
+1024 TERWQFVSFPFDVKV

-1087 QCYKPD
+1087 QCYKPND
-1093 DKNGNY
+1093 ENGNNY
-1099 DAAQFTVRPL
+1099 YAAQFTVRPL

-1166 NSNNQNYEAYSP
+1166 NSSNLNYEAYSP

-1228 RIRAAYDSNT
+1228 RIRADYDSNA

-1336 VTLEDRLTGT
+1336 ITLEDRLTGT
-1346 KLQLNGTAG
+1346 KQQLNGTAG

-1380 NAATVNEADRN
+1380 NAATANEADRN

-1412 KGGKKGIK
+1412 KGGKKVIK

>member
-1 MCLTI
+1 
-6 CGTYTPVKCPIE
+6 
-18 IIIIERTTNI
+18 
-28 TFLTL
+28 
-33 THTTM
+33 M

-53 LPLSKGTPAVG
+53 LPLSKGTPTVG

-109 VTPVLPDQGTTTPTD
+109 VTPVQPDQCTSAPTD
-124 SIGNGGAGDAEEVV
+124 SIGNSGAGDTDQVL

-299 LAATLNDVRT
+299 LAATLNDVRK

-351 TSANYL
+351 TSADYL

-368 VQVSSNQKI
+368 VQVSSNQSI
-377 DDWAFNTDQRYTIDN
+377 DDWAFNTSQRYTIDN
-392 MGYYLDQD
+392 MGYYLDQE
-400 HKVAACTGLEAQDA
+400 HKVAACSGLQTENA
-414 DVTNLVI
+414 DVTDLVI
-421 PSTVRYNGVTYAV
+421 PSTVRYSGVTYAV

-456 RHINDYGLSDYRA
+456 RHINDGGLSDYRA

-481 MGNYIVNNCPQLQR
+481 MGDYIVNDCPQLQR
-495 IKVNAEVPPTLGSLD
+495 IKVNAEVPPTLGSLGVD
-510 NNRYY
+510 SYY
-515 DEYGN
+515 EDGY
-520 STYHYLR
+520 TAYRHLR
-527 IVIPRESFHAYRLVN
+527 IVIPRESFHAYRLVS

-618 EIPSNAFNG
+618 EIPSYAFNERG
-627 RWAIDK
+627 AIDK

-645 YAFQNT
+645 FAFQRT

-665 ENNAFG
+665 EEAAF
-671 RVKRLQEVH
+671 RQVKQLQEVH
-680 LPDNLTAL
+680 LPDSLTSL
-688 GGSAFEYCRNL
+688 GRYAFSACRSL
-699 RAVKIPSKIKVIT
+699 RTVKIPTKLKEIP
-712 WYAFRDCSSL
+712 WYAFDGCKSL
-722 QSVELHDSITGFGN
+722 QSVELHDSITGIGDY
-736 ESFAGCDLR
+736 SFKNCNLR
-745 EITLPKSTTAVGNHA
+745 EITLPKSTTWVGGYA
-760 FEGNAN
+760 FNGNSN
-766 LSKVTFNEG
+766 LSKVTLNEG
-775 LIYIG
+775 LIDIWAY
-780 ESAFQN
+780 AFQD

-799 NIYNSA
+799 NIYNAA
-805 FAGCRNLRQIYLNE
+805 FAGCRNLRQINLNE
-819 GLTRIEMYALANNK
+819 GLTRIEVYALANNK

-845 CAGGAFDDCDSLVTI
+845 CSQSAFDDCDSLVTI

-872 GCPLTSAD
+872 GCPLTNAD
-880 LTKAILYVPVWS
+880 LTKAVLYVPVWS

-943 VTNNQITDS
+943 YTSNQITDS
-952 QGNTD
+952 QGNSD

-985 YSYKQNY
+985 FSYERERYGY
-992 YYNENYRHLRPT
+992 YIDNKHLRPT

-1087 QCYKPD
+1087 QCFKPN
-1093 DKNGNY
+1093 DKNGSY
-1099 DAAQFTVRPL
+1099 EAAQFTVRPL

-1228 RIRAAYDSNT
+1228 RIRAAYDSNA

-1261 RVVINEAAT
+1261 RVVINEAVT

-1336 VTLEDRLTGT
+1336 VTLEDRLTGI
-1346 KLQLNGTAG
+1346 KQQLNDTAG

-1372 FDAVATGI
+1372 FDAVATGV
-1380 NAATVNEADRN
+1380 NAATTNEADRN

-1412 KGGKKGIK
+1412 KGGKKVIK

>member
-1 MCLTI
+1 
-6 CGTYTPVKCPIE
+6 
-18 IIIIERTTNI
+18 
-28 TFLTL
+28 
-33 THTTM
+33 M
-38 GKTNAKMCSHKATQV
+38 GKTNAKMRSHKATQV

-97 APRLAMADSSSV
+97 APRLAVADSSEV
-109 VTPVLPDQGTTTPTD
+109 VSPVLPDQGTTTPTD
-124 SIGNGGAGDAEEVV
+124 SIDNGGTGDTEEVL

-146 LWKHNSWRST
+146 LWKHNSWQST
-156 NEKAGSTTQQ
+156 NKEAESTTQQ

-176 KLTFNYSCYNGSYG
+176 KLTFNYCWNNGNSC
-190 TFQVTLNDSTIISR
+190 TFRVTLNDSTIISKNSWTTTL
-204 GNWDST
+204 G
-210 EDRLYQIDL
+210 EHYQINL

-225 LKASYYTRYD
+225 LKASLYTHYENQGD
-235 NYYDPDG
+235 NYF
-242 LNEYCYARISG
+242 ARISD
-253 IATDDVQ
+253 IAIDDAQ
-260 ANATAYLSGLAD
+260 ANATAFLGALAD

-286 SSAAPDDEALYNT
+286 SNAAPDDEALYNT
-299 LAATLNDVRT
+299 LAATLNDVRKAAT
-309 AVSYYP
+309 YYP

-351 TSANYL
+351 TSADYL

-368 VQVSSNQKI
+368 VQVTSNQSI
-377 DDWAFNTDQRYTIDN
+377 DDWAINTDQRYTIDN

-400 HKVAACTGLEAQDA
+400 HKVAACTGLEAENA
-414 DVTNLVI
+414 DVTDLVI

-456 RHINDYGLSDYRA
+456 RHINDWGLSDYRA

-481 MGNYIVNNCPQLQR
+481 MGDNVVYNCPQLRR

-510 NNRYY
+510 NNSYY
-515 DEYGN
+515 DDYDGR
-520 STYHYLR
+520 TYRYLR
-527 IVIPRESFHAYRLVN
+527 IVIPRESFHAYRLVS

-553 GDEGITVNTGKIAAG
+553 GDEGITVSTGKIAAG

-592 LNADDWSK
+592 LNSDDWSK

-618 EIPSNAFNG
+618 EIPSYAFNE

-645 YAFQNT
+645 YAFQRT

-665 ENNAFG
+665 EENAFSQV
-671 RVKRLQEVH
+671 RQLQEVH
-680 LPDNLTAL
+680 LPDSLTSL
-688 GGSAFEYCRNL
+688 GRYAFEKCRSL
-699 RAVKIPSKIKVIT
+699 RTVKIPTKLKEIP
-712 WYAFRDCSSL
+712 WYAFYNCKSL
-722 QSVELHDSITGFGN
+722 QSVELHDSITGIGDY
-736 ESFAGCDLR
+736 SFRNCNLR
-745 EITLPKSTTAVGNHA
+745 EITLPKSTTWVGGYA
-760 FEGNAN
+760 FNGNSN
-766 LSKVTFNEG
+766 LSKVTLNEG
-775 LIYIG
+775 LIDIWAY
-780 ESAFQN
+780 AFQD

-799 NIYNSA
+799 NIYNAA
-805 FAGCRNLRQIYLNE
+805 FAGCRNLRQINLNE
-819 GLTRIEMYALANNK
+819 GLTRIEVYALANNK

-845 CAGGAFDDCDSLVTI
+845 CSQSAFDDCNSLVTI
-860 EARSVMPPNTDN
+860 EARSVMPPNTDG
-872 GCPLTSAD
+872 GCPLTGTD
-880 LTKAILYVPVWS
+880 LTKAALYVPVWS
-892 LAEYQL
+892 LSEYQL

-985 YSYKQNY
+985 YSYEQNY
-992 YYNENYRHLRPT
+992 YYNENYRYLRPT

-1024 TNRWQFVSFPFDVKV
+1024 TERWQFVSFPFDVKV

-1087 QCYKPD
+1087 QCYKPND
-1093 DKNGNY
+1093 GDNY
-1099 DAAQFTVRPL
+1099 YEAAQFTVRPL

-1228 RIRAAYDSNT
+1228 RIRADYDSNT
-1238 HTAAQ
+1238 HAAAQ

-1276 RDAAKFTGTEPAVSQ
+1276 RDAAKFTGTEPTVSQ

-1380 NAATVNEADRN
+1380 NAATANEADHN
-1391 DDTYTLD
+1391 DNTYTLD

-1412 KGGKKGIK
+1412 KGGKKVIK

>member
-1 MCLTI
+1 
-6 CGTYTPVKCPIE
+6 
-18 IIIIERTTNI
+18 
-28 TFLTL
+28 
-33 THTTM
+33 M

-64 IASSSYFAAC
+64 IARSSYFAAC

-97 APRLAMADSSSV
+97 APRLAMADSSEV
-109 VTPVLPDQGTTTPTD
+109 VSPVLPDQGTTAPTD
-124 SIGNGGAGDAEEVV
+124 SIGNGGAGDTEEVL

-146 LWKHNSWRST
+146 LWKHNRYIVYGGT
-156 NEKAGSTTQQ
+156 EGTVEQK
-166 SWEIICNRPT
+166 SWEIIAQRDT
-176 KLTFNYSCYNGSYG
+176 KLSFSYG
-190 TFQVTLNDSTIISR
+190 AADNQWNFYTQIFIDDERVREMNGGTYNNTFSVTLTPGRHILTFKNECYGEADSTTYAFIS
-204 GNWDST
+204 D
-210 EDRLYQIDL
+210 
-219 PAGRYV
+219 
-225 LKASYYTRYD
+225 
-235 NYYDPDG
+235 
-242 LNEYCYARISG
+242 
-253 IATDDVQ
+253 IATDDAQ
-260 ANATAYLSGLAD
+260 TNATAFVNALAD

-286 SSAAPDDEALYNT
+286 SNAAPDDEALYNT
-299 LAATLNDVRT
+299 LAATLNDVRK

-351 TSANYL
+351 TSADYL

-368 VQVSSNQKI
+368 VQVTSNQSI
-377 DDWAFNTDQRYTIDN
+377 DDWAINTDQLYTVDN
-392 MGYYLDQD
+392 MGYYFDKD
-400 HKVAACTGLEAQDA
+400 HKVAACIGLQTEDA
-414 DVTNLVI
+414 DVTDLVI
-421 PSTVRYNGVTYAV
+421 PSTVRYNNVTYAV

-456 RHINDYGLSDYRA
+456 RHINDWGLSDYRA
-469 ITDLEIPANVER
+469 ITNLEIPANVER
-481 MGNYIVNNCPQLQR
+481 MGENVVYNCPQLRR

-510 NNRYY
+510 NESYS
-515 DEYGN
+515 DERAYIKI
-520 STYHYLR
+520 T
-527 IVIPRESFHAYRLVN
+527 IPRESFHAYRLVS
-542 AWNTDYNVLIG
+542 AWKTDRTVLIG
-553 GDEGITVNTGKIAAG
+553 GDEGVTVSTGKIAAG
-568 DLGHVVVEEAG
+568 DLGHVVIEEAG
-579 YLQEVN
+579 YLPEVN

-592 LNADDWSK
+592 LNSDDWSK
-600 IGQMT
+600 IKQMT

-618 EIPSNAFNG
+618 EIPSYAFNE

-633 VVLPPTLKKIGS
+633 VVLPPTLKKIGT
-645 YAFQNT
+645 YAFQKT

-665 ENNAFG
+665 AEYAFSNA
-671 RVKRLQEVH
+671 RQLQEVH
-680 LPDNLTAL
+680 LPDSLTSL
-688 GGSAFEYCRNL
+688 GNYAFEECRSL
-699 RAVKIPSKIKVIT
+699 HTVKIPAKLKEIP
-712 WYAFRDCSSL
+712 WYAFQHCKSL
-722 QSVELHDSITGFGN
+722 QSVELHDGITGIGDY
-736 ESFAGCDLR
+736 SFNNCDLR
-745 EITLPKSTTAVGNHA
+745 EMTLPKSTTWVG
-760 FEGNAN
+760 GNAFNGNTN
-766 LSKVTFNEG
+766 LSKVTLNEG
-775 LIYIG
+775 LIDIWA
-780 ESAFQN
+780 EAFYN

-799 NIYNSA
+799 NIRNSA
-805 FAGCRNLRQIYLNE
+805 FAGCRNLRQINLNE
-819 GLTRIEMYALANNK
+819 GLTRIEVYALANNK

-845 CAGGAFDDCDSLVTI
+845 CAGAAFDGCDSLVTI
-860 EARSVMPPNTDN
+860 EARSVMPPNTDG
-872 GCPLTSAD
+872 GCPLTVND
-880 LTKAILYVPVWS
+880 LTKAVLYVPVWS
-892 LAEYQL
+892 LSEYQL

-943 VTNNQITDS
+943 YTNNQITDS
-952 QGNTD
+952 HNNSD

-978 VLSPYAK
+978 VLSPFTK
-985 YSYKQNY
+985 YIYEGGYYDYYSNESYRY
-992 YYNENYRHLRPT
+992 LRPT

-1087 QCYKPD
+1087 QCYKPN
-1093 DKNGNY
+1093 DKNGSY

-1166 NSNNQNYEAYSP
+1166 NSYNGNYEAYSP

-1228 RIRAAYDSNT
+1228 RIRAAYDSNA

-1380 NAATVNEADRN
+1380 NAATANEADRN

-1412 KGGKKGIK
+1412 KGGKKVIK

>member
-1 MCLTI
+1 
-6 CGTYTPVKCPIE
+6 
-18 IIIIERTTNI
+18 
-28 TFLTL
+28 
-33 THTTM
+33 M
-38 GKTNAKMCSHKATQV
+38 GKTNAKMCSHKTTQV

-109 VTPVLPDQGTTTPTD
+109 VTPVQPDQGTTAPTDSTGSGGVVSPVLPDQGTTTPTD
-124 SIGNGGAGDAEEVV
+124 SIGNGGAGDTDQVL

-146 LWKHNSWRST
+146 LWKHNSWQST
-156 NEKAGSTTQQ
+156 NKEAGSTTQQ
-166 SWEIICNRPT
+166 SWEIICSRPT
-176 KLTFNYSCYNGSYG
+176 KLSFNYAYKNRYSEIH
-190 TFQVTLNDSTIISR
+190 VTLNDSTIIR
-204 GNWDST
+204 DGAWYST
-210 EDRLYQIDL
+210 ESRHYQIDL

-225 LKASYYTRYD
+225 LKASYYTEGENPD
-235 NYYDPDG
+235 DINNQNY
-242 LNEYCYARISG
+242 NYARISD
-253 IATDDVQ
+253 IATDDAQ
-260 ANATAYLSGLAD
+260 SNATTYLSGLVD

-286 SSAAPDDEALYNT
+286 YNAAPDNEEIYNT
-299 LAATLNDVRT
+299 LAATLNDVRK

-357 AAFDALETSIA
+357 AAFEALETSIA
-368 VQVSSNQKI
+368 VQVSSNQSI
-377 DDWAFNTDQRYTIDN
+377 DEWAINTDQLYTIDN

-400 HKVAACTGLEAQDA
+400 HKVAACTGLQTENA
-414 DVTNLVI
+414 DVTDLII
-421 PSTVRYNGVTYAV
+421 PSTVRYNNVTYAV

-456 RHINDYGLSDYRA
+456 RHINDWGLSDYRA

-481 MGNYIVNNCPQLQR
+481 MGENIVYNCPQLQR

-510 NNRYY
+510 NNSYY
-515 DEYGN
+515 DDYDGR
-520 STYHYLR
+520 TYRYLR

-542 AWNTDYNVLIG
+542 AWNTDHNVLIG
-553 GDEGITVNTGKIAAG
+553 GDEGITVSTGKIAAG

-592 LNADDWSK
+592 LNSDDWSK
-600 IGQMT
+600 IKQMT

-618 EIPSNAFNG
+618 EIPNEAFNG

-645 YAFQNT
+645 FAFQGT
-651 SLTSVNIP
+651 ALTSVNIP

-665 ENNAFG
+665 KECAFSQ
-671 RVKRLQEVH
+671 VKQLQEVH
-680 LPDNLTAL
+680 LPDSLTSL
-688 GGSAFEYCRNL
+688 GNYAFAECRSL
-699 RAVKIPSKIKVIT
+699 RTVKIPTKLKTIPDYT
-712 WYAFRDCSSL
+712 FQNCRSL
-722 QSVELHDSITGFGN
+722 QSVELHDSITAF
-736 ESFAGCDLR
+736 EDYSFNNCDLR
-745 EITLPKSTTAVGNHA
+745 EITLPKSTTWVG
-760 FEGNAN
+760 GNAFNGNTN
-766 LSKVTFNEG
+766 LSKVTLNEG
-775 LIYIG
+775 LIDIWA
-780 ESAFQN
+780 EAFYN

-799 NIYNSA
+799 NIYNGA
-805 FAGCRNLRQIYLNE
+805 FAGCRNLSQINLNE
-819 GLTRIEMYALANNK
+819 GLTRIEVYALANNK

-845 CAGGAFDDCDSLVTI
+845 CSQSAFDDCDSLVTI
-860 EARSVMPPNTDN
+860 EARSVMPPNTDG
-872 GCPLTSAD
+872 GCPLSSTD
-880 LTKAILYVPVWS
+880 LTKAVLYVPVWS

-952 QGNTD
+952 QGNSD

-978 VLSPYAK
+978 VLAPYAK
-985 YSYKQNY
+985 YSYEQNY
-992 YYNENYRHLRPT
+992 YYNESYRHLRPT

-1228 RIRAAYDSNT
+1228 RIRAAYDSNA

-1336 VTLEDRLTGT
+1336 ITLEDRLTGT

-1380 NAATVNEADRN
+1380 NAATANEADRN

-1412 KGGKKGIK
+1412 KGGKKVIK

>member
-1 MCLTI
+1 
-6 CGTYTPVKCPIE
+6 
-18 IIIIERTTNI
+18 
-28 TFLTL
+28 
-33 THTTM
+33 M

-53 LPLSKGTPAVG
+53 LPLSKGTPTVG

-97 APRLAMADSSSV
+97 APRLAVADSSEV
-109 VTPVLPDQGTTTPTD
+109 VSPVLPDQGTTTPTD
-124 SIGNGGAGDAEEVV
+124 SIGNGGTVLPDQGTTAPTASIDNGGAGDTEQVL

-146 LWKHNSWRST
+146 LLMHNNWQST
-156 NEKAGSTTQQ
+156 NIEDGSTTRQ

-176 KLTFNYSCYNGSYG
+176 KLTFNYACQNYNARGL
-190 TFQVTLNDSTIISR
+190 FQVTLNDSVIISR
-204 GNWDST
+204 SRWDST
-210 EDRLYQIDL
+210 DGEAYQIDL
-219 PAGRYV
+219 PVGRYV
-225 LKASYYTRYD
+225 LKASYHI
-235 NYYDPDG
+235 NYYDE
-242 LNEYCYARISG
+242 NCYARISG
-253 IATDDVQ
+253 IATDDAQ
-260 ANATAYLSGLAD
+260 SNATAYLSGLVD

-351 TSANYL
+351 TSADYL

-377 DDWAFNTDQRYTIDN
+377 DDWAINTDQLYTIDN
-392 MGYYLDQD
+392 MGYYLDQE
-400 HKVAACTGLEAQDA
+400 HKVAACTGLQTENA
-414 DVTNLVI
+414 DVTDLVI
-421 PSTVRYNGVTYAV
+421 PSTVRYNDVTYAV
-434 VALYDNRYN
+434 VALYDNRN
-443 QNKVRTLTLPRTL
+443 DQNKVRTLTLPRTL

-469 ITDLEIPANVER
+469 ITDIEIPANVER
-481 MGNYIVNNCPQLQR
+481 MGNYIVEDCPQLQR
-495 IKVNAEVPPTLGSLD
+495 IKVNAEVPPTLESLGGD
-510 NNRYY
+510 SYYEDGYATDRY
-515 DEYGN
+515 
-520 STYHYLR
+520 
-527 IVIPRESFHAYRLVN
+527 IKIIIPRESFHAYRLVS
-542 AWNTDYNVLIG
+542 AWNTDHNVLIG
-553 GDEGITVNTGKIAAG
+553 GDEGVTVSTGKIAAG
-568 DLGHVVVEEAG
+568 DLGHVVIEEAG

-600 IGQMT
+600 IKQMT

-618 EIPSNAFNG
+618 EIPSYAFNE

-645 YAFQNT
+645 CAFQRT

-665 ENNAFG
+665 EENAFSQV
-671 RVKRLQEVH
+671 RQLQEVH
-680 LPDNLTAL
+680 LPDSLTSL
-688 GGSAFEYCRNL
+688 GRYAFEKCRSL
-699 RAVKIPSKIKVIT
+699 RTVKIPTKLKEIP
-712 WYAFRDCSSL
+712 WYTFDGCNSL
-722 QSVELHDSITGFGN
+722 QSVELHDSITGIGDY
-736 ESFAGCDLR
+736 SFRNCNLR
-745 EITLPKSTTAVGNHA
+745 EITLPKSTTWVGGSA
-760 FEGNAN
+760 FEENAN
-766 LSKVTFNEG
+766 LSKVTLNEG
-775 LIYIG
+775 LIDIWA
-780 ESAFQN
+780 SAFQD

-805 FAGCRNLRQIYLNE
+805 FARCNNLRQINLNE
-819 GLTRIEMYALANNK
+819 GLTRIEVYALADNM

-845 CAGGAFDDCDSLVTI
+845 CAGAAFSNCNSLVTI
-860 EARSVMPPNTDN
+860 EARSVMPPNTGG
-872 GCPLTSAD
+872 GCPLTVND
-880 LTKAILYVPVWS
+880 LTKAVLYVPVWS
-892 LAEYQL
+892 LSEYQL

-943 VTNNQITDS
+943 VTNNEITDS
-952 QGNTD
+952 HDNRD

-978 VLSPYAK
+978 VLAPYAK
-985 YSYKQNY
+985 YAYEGGDWH
-992 YYNENYRHLRPT
+992 YYNDNYRYLRPT

-1024 TNRWQFVSFPFDVKV
+1024 TERWQFVSFPFDVKV

-1087 QCYKPD
+1087 QCYKPND
-1093 DKNGNY
+1093 GNNY
-1099 DAAQFTVRPL
+1099 YEAAQFTVRPL

-1228 RIRAAYDSNT
+1228 RIRAAYDSNA

-1304 ERPLNNGQALLGLH
+1304 ERPLNNGQAQLGLH

-1380 NAATVNEADRN
+1380 NAATTNEADHN

-1412 KGGKKGIK
+1412 KGGKKVIK

>member
-1 MCLTI
+1 
-6 CGTYTPVKCPIE
+6 
-18 IIIIERTTNI
+18 
-28 TFLTL
+28 
-33 THTTM
+33 M

-97 APRLAMADSSSV
+97 APRLAVADSSEV
-109 VTPVLPDQGTTTPTD
+109 VSPVLPDQGTTTPTD
-124 SIGNGGAGDAEEVV
+124 SIGNGGAGDTEEVL

-146 LWKHNSWRST
+146 LWKHNRYIVYGGT
-156 NEKAGSTTQQ
+156 EGTVEQK
-166 SWEIICNRPT
+166 SWEIIARRET
-176 KLTFNYSCYNGSYG
+176 KLSFSYG
-190 TFQVTLNDSTIISR
+190 TADDQWNFYTQIFIDDERVREMNGGTYNNTFSVTLTPGRHILTFKNECYGEVDSTTYAFIS
-204 GNWDST
+204 DIAT
-210 EDRLYQIDL
+210 EDAQ
-219 PAGRYV
+219 
-225 LKASYYTRYD
+225 T
-235 NYYDPDG
+235 
-242 LNEYCYARISG
+242 
-253 IATDDVQ
+253 
-260 ANATAYLSGLAD
+260 NATAFVNALEG
-272 YPALKQELQTALDN
+272 YPPLKQELQTALDN
-286 SSAAPDDEALYNT
+286 YNAAPDDEALYNT
-299 LAATLNDVRT
+299 LAATLNDVRK

-351 TSANYL
+351 TSADYL

-377 DDWAFNTDQRYTIDN
+377 DDWAFNTNQRYTIDN

-400 HKVAACTGLEAQDA
+400 HKVAACTGLEVQDA
-414 DVTNLVI
+414 DVTDLVI

-456 RHINDYGLSDYRA
+456 RHINDWGLSDYRA

-481 MGNYIVNNCPQLQR
+481 MGENIVYNCPQLQR

-510 NNRYY
+510 NNSYHEDGYR
-515 DEYGN
+515 
-520 STYHYLR
+520 TYHYIR

-553 GDEGITVNTGKIAAG
+553 GDEGITVSTGKIAAG

-600 IGQMT
+600 IKQMT

-618 EIPSNAFNG
+618 EIPSNAFSG

-645 YAFQNT
+645 FAFQGT
-651 SLTSVNIP
+651 ALTSVNIP

-665 ENNAFG
+665 KECAFSQV
-671 RVKRLQEVH
+671 RQLQEVH
-680 LPDNLTAL
+680 LPDSLTSL
-688 GGSAFEYCRNL
+688 GNYAFAECRSL
-699 RAVKIPSKIKVIT
+699 RTVKIPTKLKTIPDYT
-712 WYAFRDCSSL
+712 FQNCRSL
-722 QSVELHDSITGFGN
+722 QSVELHDSITAF
-736 ESFAGCDLR
+736 EDYSFNNCDLR
-745 EITLPKSTTAVGNHA
+745 EITLPKSTTWVGGSA
-760 FEGNAN
+760 FKGNAN
-766 LSKVTFNEG
+766 LSKVTLNEG
-775 LIYIG
+775 LVDIWTY
-780 ESAFQN
+780 AFQN

-799 NIYNSA
+799 NIYSNA
-805 FAGCRNLRQIYLNE
+805 FRDCTNLRQINLNE
-819 GLTRIEMYALANNK
+819 GLTRIESGALANNK

-845 CAGGAFDDCDSLVTI
+845 CAGGAFYDCDSLVTI
-860 EARSVMPPNTDN
+860 EARSVMPPNTDGN
-872 GCPLTSAD
+872 CPLSGTD
-880 LTKAILYVPVWS
+880 LTKAVLYVPVWS
-892 LAEYQL
+892 LSEYQL

-943 VTNNQITDS
+943 VTNNEITDS
-952 QGNTD
+952 HDNRD

-978 VLSPYAK
+978 VLAPYAK
-985 YSYKQNY
+985 YAYEGGGYNY
-992 YYNENYRHLRPT
+992 YNDYRYLRPT

-1087 QCYKPD
+1087 QCFKPN
-1093 DKNGNY
+1093 DKNGSY

-1228 RIRAAYDSNT
+1228 RIRAAYDSNA

-1346 KLQLNGTAG
+1346 RLQLNGTAG

-1362 GDSTDRFVLH
+1362 GDSTERFVLH

-1380 NAATVNEADRN
+1380 NAATANEADRN

-1412 KGGKKGIK
+1412 KGGKKVIK

>member
-1 MCLTI
+1 
-6 CGTYTPVKCPIE
+6 
-18 IIIIERTTNI
+18 
-28 TFLTL
+28 
-33 THTTM
+33 M

-53 LPLSKGTPAVG
+53 LPLSKGTPTVG

-97 APRLAMADSSSV
+97 APRLAVADSSEV
-109 VTPVLPDQGTTTPTD
+109 VSPVLPDQGTTTPTD
-124 SIGNGGAGDAEEVV
+124 SIDNGGAGDTEQVL

-146 LWKHNSWRST
+146 LWKHNSWLST
-156 NEKAGSTTQQ
+156 NKEAGSTTQQ

-176 KLTFNYSCYNGSYG
+176 KLTFNYACNNYNAYG
-190 TFQVTLNDSTIISR
+190 TFQVTLNDSTIIRRDRWS
-204 GNWDST
+204 ST
-210 EDRLYQIDL
+210 ERELYQIDL
-219 PAGRYV
+219 PAGRHV
-225 LKASYYTRYD
+225 LKASYNTRYD
-235 NYYDPDG
+235 NYYDDSEG
-242 LNEYCYARISG
+242 LIDYCYAAISG
-253 IATDDVQ
+253 IATDDAQ
-260 ANATAYLSGLAD
+260 SNATAYLGTLAD

-286 SSAAPDDEALYNT
+286 SNAAPDDEALYNT
-299 LAATLNDVRT
+299 LAATLNDVRKAAT
-309 AVSYYP
+309 YYP

-331 AYVDISEAVALGR
+331 AYVDISEAAALGR

-351 TSANYL
+351 TSADYL
-357 AAFDALETSIA
+357 AAFEALETSIA
-368 VQVSSNQKI
+368 VQVSSNQSI
-377 DDWAFNTDQRYTIDN
+377 DDWAFNTSPQYTIDN
-392 MGYYLDQD
+392 MGYYLDKG
-400 HKVAACTGLEAQDA
+400 HKVAACTGLQTENA
-414 DVTNLVI
+414 DMTDLVI
-421 PSTVRYNGVTYAV
+421 PSTVRYNNVTYAV

-456 RHINDYGLSDYRA
+456 RHINDWGLSDYRA

-481 MGNYIVNNCPQLQR
+481 MGNNIVYNCPQLQR

-510 NNRYY
+510 NESYS
-515 DEYGN
+515 DERAYIKI
-520 STYHYLR
+520 T
-527 IVIPRESFHAYRLVN
+527 IPRESFHAYRLVS
-542 AWNTDYNVLIG
+542 AWKTDRTVLIG
-553 GDEGITVNTGKIAAG
+553 GDEGVTVSTGKIAAG
-568 DLGHVVVEEAG
+568 DLGHVVIEEAS

-592 LNADDWSK
+592 LNSDDWSK
-600 IGQMT
+600 IKQMT

-618 EIPSNAFNG
+618 EIPSYAFSG
-627 RWAIDK
+627 RWAIEK
-633 VVLPPTLKKIGS
+633 VLLPPTLKKIGT
-645 YAFQNT
+645 YAFQKT

-665 ENNAFG
+665 EVYAFSNA
-671 RVKRLQEVH
+671 RQLQELH
-680 LPDNLTAL
+680 LPDSLTSL
-688 GGSAFEYCRNL
+688 GRYAFEECRSLRTVKIPTKLKEIPWYAFEY
-699 RAVKIPSKIKVIT
+699 
-712 WYAFRDCSSL
+712 CSSL
-722 QSVELHDSITGFGN
+722 QSVELHDSITGIGDYAFRN
-736 ESFAGCDLR
+736 CDLR
-745 EITLPKSTTAVGNHA
+745 EITLPKSTTWVGGYA
-760 FEGNAN
+760 FNGNSN
-766 LSKVTFNEG
+766 LSKVTLNEG
-775 LIYIG
+775 LIDIWAY
-780 ESAFQN
+780 AFQN

-799 NIYNSA
+799 NIYSNA
-805 FAGCRNLRQIYLNE
+805 FRDCTNLRQINLNE
-819 GLTRIEMYALANNK
+819 GLTRIESGALANNK
-833 ATEIVLPSSLEY
+833 AAEIVLPSSLEY
-845 CAGGAFDDCDSLVTI
+845 CAGGAFYDCDSLITI
-860 EARSVMPPNTDN
+860 EARSVMPPNTGG
-872 GCPLTSAD
+872 GCPLTGTD
-880 LTKAILYVPVWS
+880 LTKAVLYVPVWS

-903 QFYTFR
+903 QFITSR

-943 VTNNQITDS
+943 ITDNEITDS
-952 QGNTD
+952 HGNTD

-978 VLSPYAK
+978 VLSPCSKTTRTA
-985 YSYKQNY
+985 
-992 YYNENYRHLRPT
+992 LRPT

-1087 QCYKPD
+1087 QCYKPN
-1093 DKNGNY
+1093 DKNGNGY
-1099 DAAQFTVRPL
+1099 YAAQFTVRPL

-1154 RFLDFG
+1154 RFLDFE
-1160 APFMVW
+1160 APFLVW
-1166 NSNNQNYEAYSP
+1166 NSNNGNYEAYSP

-1205 KDGRQTDRYARTL
+1205 KDGRQTDHYARTL

-1380 NAATVNEADRN
+1380 NAATTNEADRN

-1412 KGGKKGIK
+1412 KGGKKVIK

>member
-1 MCLTI
+1 
-6 CGTYTPVKCPIE
+6 
-18 IIIIERTTNI
+18 
-28 TFLTL
+28 
-33 THTTM
+33 M

-97 APRLAMADSSSV
+97 APRLAVADSSEV
-109 VTPVLPDQGTTTPTD
+109 VSPVLPDQGTTAPTD
-124 SIGNGGAGDAEEVV
+124 SIDNGGAGDTDQVL

-146 LWKHNSWRST
+146 LLMHNNWQST
-156 NEKAGSTTQQ
+156 NIEDGSTTRQ

-176 KLTFNYSCYNGSYG
+176 KLTFNYACQNYDARGL
-190 TFQVTLNDSTIISR
+190 FQVTLNDSVIISR
-204 GNWDST
+204 SRWDST
-210 EDRLYQIDL
+210 DGEAYQIDL
-219 PAGRYV
+219 PVGRYV
-225 LKASYYTRYD
+225 LKASYHI
-235 NYYDPDG
+235 NYYDE
-242 LNEYCYARISG
+242 NCYARISG
-253 IATDDVQ
+253 IATDDAQ
-260 ANATAYLSGLAD
+260 SNATAYLSGLVD

-299 LAATLNDVRT
+299 LAATLADVRK

-351 TSANYL
+351 TSADYL

-368 VQVSSNQKI
+368 VQVSSNQSI
-377 DDWAFNTDQRYTIDN
+377 DDWAFNTDQRYIIDN
-392 MGYYLDQD
+392 MLYYLDQE
-400 HKVAACTGLEAQDA
+400 HKVAACTGPQSTDIEIE
-414 DVTNLVI
+414 NLVI
-421 PSTVRYNGVTYAV
+421 PSTVRYNDVTYAV

-481 MGNYIVNNCPQLQR
+481 MGNDVVYNCPQLRR
-495 IKVNAEVPPTLGSLD
+495 IKVNAEVPPTLGSL
-510 NNRYY
+510 NHEYY
-515 DEYGN
+515 Y
-520 STYHYLR
+520 YR
-527 IVIPRESFHAYRLVN
+527 ITIPRESFHAYRLVN
-542 AWNTDYNVLIG
+542 AWNNRTVLIG
-553 GDEGITVNTGKIAAG
+553 GDEGITVNTGKLAAG

-592 LNADDWSK
+592 LNSDDWSQ
-600 IGQMT
+600 ITQMT

-618 EIPSNAFNG
+618 EIPSNAFND

-645 YAFQNT
+645 YAFQGT
-651 SLTSVNIP
+651 ALTSVNIP

-665 ENNAFG
+665 EEYAFSNA
-671 RVKRLQEVH
+671 RQLQEVH
-680 LPDNLTAL
+680 LPDSLTSL
-688 GGSAFEYCRNL
+688 GRYAFVSCRSL
-699 RAVKIPSKIKVIT
+699 RTVKIPTKLKEIP
-712 WYAFRDCSSL
+712 WYTFDVCNSL
-722 QSVELHDSITGFGN
+722 QSVELHDSITGIGDYAFRN
-736 ESFAGCDLR
+736 CDLR
-745 EITLPKSTTAVGNHA
+745 EITLPKSTTWVGGYA
-760 FEGNAN
+760 FYGNGN
-766 LSKVTFNEG
+766 LSKVTLNEG
-775 LIYIG
+775 LIDIWAD
-780 ESAFQN
+780 AFQN

-805 FAGCRNLRQIYLNE
+805 FAGCRNLRQINLNE
-819 GLTRIEMYALANNK
+819 GLTRIERYALANNK

-845 CAGGAFDDCDSLVTI
+845 CSRSAFDDCDSLITI

-880 LTKAILYVPVWS
+880 LTKAVLYVPVWS

-943 VTNNQITDS
+943 YTSNQITDS
-952 QGNTD
+952 QGNSD

-972 VNDFSM
+972 VNNFSM
-978 VLSPYAK
+978 VLSPYFK
-985 YSYKQNY
+985 YTKDSNGY
-992 YYNENYRHLRPT
+992 YGNTYLTPT
-1004 SLIVKGEM
+1004 CLIVKGEM

-1024 TNRWQFVSFPFDVKV
+1024 TERWQFVSFPFDVKV
-1039 SDIVPVDSTTSW
+1039 SDIVPVDSTISW

-1087 QCYKPD
+1087 QCYKPN

-1099 DAAQFTVRPL
+1099 YYAAQFTVRPL

-1228 RIRAAYDSNT
+1228 RIRAAYDSNV

-1318 FGTDGTYTIGL
+1318 FGTDGTYAIGL

-1380 NAATVNEADRN
+1380 NAATTNEADHN

-1412 KGGKKGIK
+1412 KGGKKVIK

>member
-1 MCLTI
+1 
-6 CGTYTPVKCPIE
+6 
-18 IIIIERTTNI
+18 
-28 TFLTL
+28 
-33 THTTM
+33 M

-97 APRLAMADSSSV
+97 APRLAVADSSEV
-109 VTPVLPDQGTTTPTD
+109 VSPVLPDQGTTAPTDSIGNGGTVLPDQGTTTPTD
-124 SIGNGGAGDAEEVV
+124 SIGNGGTDDTEEVL
-138 PDTIPFAQ
+138 PDTIPYEQ
-146 LWKHNSWRST
+146 LLKHNSWQST
-156 NEKAGSTTQQ
+156 NKEAGSTTQQ

-176 KLTFNYSCYNGSYG
+176 KLLFIYACNNYDSYG
-190 TFQVTLNDSTIISR
+190 TFQVTLNDSTIISKDR
-204 GNWDST
+204 WSST
-210 EDRLYQIDL
+210 NGQLYQIEL

-235 NYYDPDG
+235 NQNDD
-242 LNEYCYARISG
+242 CYARISS
-253 IATDDVQ
+253 IATDDAQ
-260 ANATAYLSGLAD
+260 ANATAYLGTLAD

-351 TSANYL
+351 TSADYL

-368 VQVSSNQKI
+368 VQVSSNQSV
-377 DDWAFNTDQRYTIDN
+377 DDWAFNTSLRCTIDN

-400 HKVAACTGLEAQDA
+400 HKVAACTGLQTEDA
-414 DVTNLVI
+414 DVTDLVI
-421 PSTVRYNGVTYAV
+421 PSTVRYDGVTYAV

-456 RHINDYGLSDYRA
+456 RHINDNGLSDYRA

-481 MGNYIVNNCPQLQR
+481 MGNYIVYNCPQLQR
-495 IKVNAEVPPTLGSLD
+495 IKVNAEVPPTLGSLGD
-510 NNRYY
+510 DSYYEDGYATDRY
-515 DEYGN
+515 
-520 STYHYLR
+520 
-527 IVIPRESFHAYRLVN
+527 IKIIIPRESFHAYRLVN
-542 AWNTDYNVLIG
+542 AWNTDHNVLIG
-553 GDEGITVNTGKIAAG
+553 GDEGVTVSTGKIAAG
-568 DLGHVVVEEAG
+568 DLGHVVIEEAG

-600 IGQMT
+600 IKQMT

-618 EIPSNAFNG
+618 EIPSNAFSG

-633 VVLPPTLKKIGS
+633 VVLPPTLKKIGT
-645 YAFQNT
+645 YAFAST

-659 DNVETI
+659 DNVEAI
-665 ENNAFG
+665 EQYAFSQ
-671 RVKRLQEVH
+671 VKQLQEVH
-680 LPDNLTAL
+680 LPDSLTSL
-688 GGSAFEYCRNL
+688 GRYAFEKCRSL
-699 RAVKIPSKIKVIT
+699 RTVKIPTKLKEIP
-712 WYAFRDCSSL
+712 WYAFDGCKSL
-722 QSVELHDSITGFGN
+722 QSVELHDSITSFGDY
-736 ESFAGCDLR
+736 SFRSCDLR
-745 EITLPKSTTAVGNHA
+745 EITLPKSTTWVGGSA
-760 FEGNAN
+760 FNGNAN
-766 LSKVTFNEG
+766 LSKVTLNEG
-775 LIYIG
+775 LVDIWTY
-780 ESAFQN
+780 AFQN

-799 NIYNSA
+799 NIYSNA
-805 FAGCRNLRQIYLNE
+805 FRDCTNLRQINLNE
-819 GLTRIEMYALANNK
+819 GLTRIESGALANNK

-845 CAGGAFDDCDSLVTI
+845 CAGGAFYDCDSLVTI
-860 EARSVMPPNTDN
+860 EARSVMPPNTDGN
-872 GCPLTSAD
+872 CPLSGTD
-880 LTKAILYVPVWS
+880 LTKAVLYVPVWS
-892 LAEYQL
+892 LSEYQL

-952 QGNTD
+952 QNNSD

-985 YSYKQNY
+985 YSYERNY
-992 YYNENYRHLRPT
+992 YRDDYGYLRPT

-1087 QCYKPD
+1087 QCYKPN

-1099 DAAQFTVRPL
+1099 AAAQFTVRPL

-1380 NAATVNEADRN
+1380 NAATANEADRN

-1412 KGGKKGIK
+1412 KGGKKVIK

>member
-1 MCLTI
+1 
-6 CGTYTPVKCPIE
+6 
-18 IIIIERTTNI
+18 
-28 TFLTL
+28 
-33 THTTM
+33 M
-38 GKTNAKMCSHKATQV
+38 GKTNAKMQGHKAVHV

-97 APRLAMADSSSV
+97 APRIAIADSSEV
-109 VTPVLPDQGTTTPTD
+109 VSPVLPDQDTTAPTD
-124 SIGNGGAGDAEEVV
+124 SIGNGGTGDTEEVL
-138 PDTIPFAQ
+138 PDTIPYEQ
-146 LWKHNSWRST
+146 LLMHNNWQPT
-156 NEKAGSTTQQ
+156 NKEDDSTTQQ
-166 SWEIICNRPT
+166 SWEIICKRPT
-176 KLTFNYSCYNGSYG
+176 KLIFFYSYGNYNGHSI
-190 TFQVTLNDSTIISR
+190 FKVTLNDSTIVNGSP
-204 GNWDST
+204 WDST
-210 EDRLYQIDL
+210 NGKFYQIDL
-219 PAGRYV
+219 PAGYYV
-225 LKASYYTRYD
+225 LKASYHI
-235 NYYDPDG
+235 NYYDE
-242 LNEYCYARISG
+242 NCYARIDG
-253 IATDDVQ
+253 IATDDAQ
-260 ANATAYLSGLAD
+260 IHATAYLGALAD
-272 YPALKQELQTALDN
+272 YPALKQELQTALDKSN
-286 SSAAPDDEALYNT
+286 AAPDDEALYNT
-299 LAATLNDVRT
+299 LAVTLTDVRK

-320 IVVADSILNEG
+320 IVAADSILNEG

-351 TSANYL
+351 TSADYL

-368 VQVSSNQKI
+368 VQVSSNQSI
-377 DDWAFNTDQRYTIDN
+377 DDWAFNTNQCYTVDN
-392 MGYYLDQD
+392 MGYYLDQN
-400 HKVAACTGLEAQDA
+400 HKVAACTGLQTEDA
-414 DVTNLVI
+414 DVTDLVI
-421 PSTVRYNGVTYAV
+421 PSTVRYNDVTYAV

-469 ITDLEIPANVER
+469 ITNLEIPANVER
-481 MGNYIVNNCPQLQR
+481 MGNNIVYNCPQLQR
-495 IKVNAEVPPTLGSLD
+495 IKINAEVPPTLGSLSSD
-510 NNRYY
+510 YYY
-515 DEYGN
+515 DEFNDRGR
-520 STYHYLR
+520 HYYK
-527 IVIPRESFHAYRLVN
+527 ITIPRESFHAYRLVN
-542 AWNTDYNVLIG
+542 AWTNYTVLIG
-553 GDEGITVNTGKIAAG
+553 GDEGITVSTGKIAAG
-568 DLGHVVVEEAG
+568 ELDHVVVDEAG

-592 LNADDWSK
+592 LNSDDWNK
-600 IGQMT
+600 ITQMT
-605 NLTELDLSKALID
+605 NLTEVDLSKALID
-618 EIPSNAFNG
+618 EIPEGAFRD

-633 VVLPPTLKKIGS
+633 VLLPPTLKKIGP
-645 YAFQNT
+645 YAFQRAA
-651 SLTSVNIP
+651 LTSVNIP

-665 ENNAFG
+665 DRTAFG
-671 RVKRLQEVH
+671 GAKYMQEVH
-680 LPDNLTAL
+680 LPDSLTSL
-688 GGSAFEYCRNL
+688 GEGAFEYCKSL
-699 RAVKIPSKIKVIT
+699 HSVKIPAKIKEIPG
-712 WYAFRDCSSL
+712 YALRYCNSL
-722 QSVELHDSITGFGN
+722 QSVELHDSITSIGYEAFGY
-736 ESFAGCDLR
+736 SDLR
-745 EITLPKSTTAVGNHA
+745 EITLPKSTTRVGDYA
-760 FEGNAN
+760 FRENTN
-766 LSKVTFNEG
+766 LSKITLNEG
-775 LIYIG
+775 LINIG
-780 ESAFQN
+780 DCAFQN

-799 NIYNSA
+799 SISEGA
-805 FAGCRNLRQIYLNE
+805 FAGCGNLRQINLNE
-819 GLTRIEMYALANNK
+819 GLTRIELYALANNK

-845 CAGGAFDDCDSLVTI
+845 CAEGAFDDCGSLVTI
-860 EARSVMPPNTDN
+860 EARSVMPPNTDG
-872 GCPLTSAD
+872 GCPLTGTD
-880 LTKAILYVPVWS
+880 LTKAALYVPVWS
-892 LAEYQL
+892 LSEYQL

-903 QFYTFR
+903 QFYTFH

-943 VTNNQITDS
+943 YTNNQITDS
-952 QGNTD
+952 QNNSD

-978 VLSPYAK
+978 VLSPFTK
-985 YSYKQNY
+985 YIYEGGYYDY
-992 YYNENYRHLRPT
+992 YYNQNYRHLRPT

-1024 TNRWQFVSFPFDVKV
+1024 TDRWQFVSFPFDVKV

-1058 AERAAGNA
+1058 AERAAGNT

-1087 QCYKPD
+1087 QCYKPND
-1093 DKNGNY
+1093 ENGNNY
-1099 DAAQFTVRPL
+1099 YAAQFTVRPL

-1154 RFLDFG
+1154 RFLDFE

-1191 FVQRPVDQESITFL
+1191 FVQRPVDQENITFL

-1256 QADRT
+1256 QTDRT

-1276 RDAAKFTGTEPAVSQ
+1276 RDAAKFTGTEPTVSQ

-1380 NAATVNEADRN
+1380 NAATANEADRN

-1412 KGGKKGIK
+1412 KGGKKVIK

>member
-1 MCLTI
+1 
-6 CGTYTPVKCPIE
+6 
-18 IIIIERTTNI
+18 
-28 TFLTL
+28 
-33 THTTM
+33 M

-97 APRLAMADSSSV
+97 APRLAVADSSEV
-109 VTPVLPDQGTTTPTD
+109 VSPVLPDQGTTTPTD
-124 SIGNGGAGDAEEVV
+124 SIGNGGAGDTEEVL

-146 LWKHNSWRST
+146 LRKHNRYIVYGGT
-156 NEKAGSTTQQ
+156 EGTVEQK
-166 SWEIICNRPT
+166 SWEIIARRET
-176 KLTFNYSCYNGSYG
+176 KLSFSYG
-190 TFQVTLNDSTIISR
+190 TADDQWNFYTQIFIDDERVREMNGGTYNNTFSVTLTPGRHILTFKNECYGEVDSTTYAFIS
-204 GNWDST
+204 DIAT
-210 EDRLYQIDL
+210 EDAQ
-219 PAGRYV
+219 
-225 LKASYYTRYD
+225 T
-235 NYYDPDG
+235 
-242 LNEYCYARISG
+242 
-253 IATDDVQ
+253 
-260 ANATAYLSGLAD
+260 NATAFVNALEG
-272 YPALKQELQTALDN
+272 YPPLKQELQTALDN
-286 SSAAPDDEALYNT
+286 YNAAPDDEALYNT
-299 LAATLNDVRT
+299 LAATLNDVRK

-351 TSANYL
+351 TSADYL

-377 DDWAFNTDQRYTIDN
+377 DDWAFNTNQRYTIDN

-400 HKVAACTGLEAQDA
+400 HKVAACTGLEVQDA
-414 DVTNLVI
+414 DVTDLVI
-421 PSTVRYNGVTYAV
+421 PSTVRYNNVTYAV

-456 RHINDYGLSDYRA
+456 RLIYDWGLSDYRA

-481 MGNYIVNNCPQLQR
+481 MGMNIVYNCPQLQR
-495 IKVNAEVPPTLGSLD
+495 IKVNAEVPPTLGSL
-510 NNRYY
+510 NNEYY
-515 DEYGN
+515 Y
-520 STYHYLR
+520 YR
-527 IVIPRESFHAYRLVN
+527 IIIPRESFHAYRLVN
-542 AWNTDYNVLIG
+542 AWNNRTVLIG
-553 GDEGITVNTGKIAAG
+553 GNEGITVNTDKLAAG

-592 LNADDWSK
+592 LNSDDWSQ
-600 IGQMT
+600 ITQMT

-618 EIPSNAFNG
+618 EIPSNAFND

-633 VVLPPTLKKIGS
+633 VVLPPTLKKIGT
-645 YAFQNT
+645 YAFAST

-665 ENNAFG
+665 EQYAFNG
-671 RVKRLQEVH
+671 ARQLQEVH
-680 LPDNLTAL
+680 LPDSLTSL
-688 GGSAFEYCRNL
+688 GRYAFAGCRSL
-699 RAVKIPSKIKVIT
+699 RTVKIPTKLKEIP
-712 WYAFRDCSSL
+712 WYAFDGCKSL
-722 QSVELHDSITGFGN
+722 QSVELHDSITGIGDYAFR
-736 ESFAGCDLR
+736 SCDLR
-745 EITLPKSTTAVGNHA
+745 EITLPKSTTWVGGYA
-760 FEGNAN
+760 FNGNSN
-766 LSKVTFNEG
+766 LSKVTLNEG
-775 LIYIG
+775 LIDIWAY
-780 ESAFQN
+780 AFQD

-805 FAGCRNLRQIYLNE
+805 FAGCRNLRQINLNE
-819 GLTRIEMYALANNK
+819 GLTRIETYALANNK

-860 EARSVMPPNTDN
+860 EARSVMPPNTGS
-872 GCPLTSAD
+872 GCPLRSSD
-880 LTKAILYVPVWS
+880 LTKAVLYVPVWS

-952 QGNTD
+952 QGNSD

-985 YSYKQNY
+985 YSYEQNY
-992 YYNENYRHLRPT
+992 YYNENYRYIRPT

-1072 LSADDVLQAGKGYIM
+1072 LSAADVLQAGKGYIM
-1087 QCYKPD
+1087 QCFKPN
-1093 DKNGNY
+1093 DKNGSY
-1099 DAAQFTVRPL
+1099 EAAQFTVRPL

-1191 FVQRPVDQESITFL
+1191 FVQRPVDQENITFL

-1228 RIRAAYDSNT
+1228 RIRAAYDSNA

-1380 NAATVNEADRN
+1380 NAATANEADRN

-1412 KGGKKGIK
+1412 KGGKKVIK

>member
-1 MCLTI
+1 
-6 CGTYTPVKCPIE
+6 
-18 IIIIERTTNI
+18 
-28 TFLTL
+28 
-33 THTTM
+33 M

-79 ALALFGLMFC
+79 VLALFGLMFC

-97 APRLAMADSSSV
+97 APRLAVADSSEV
-109 VTPVLPDQGTTTPTD
+109 VSPVLPDQGTTTPTD
-124 SIGNGGAGDAEEVV
+124 SIGNGSTDDTEEVL

-146 LWKHNSWRST
+146 LWKHNRYIVYGGT
-156 NEKAGSTTQQ
+156 EGTVEQK
-166 SWEIICNRPT
+166 SWEIIARRET
-176 KLTFNYSCYNGSYG
+176 KLSFSYG
-190 TFQVTLNDSTIISR
+190 TADDQWNFYTQIFIDDERVREMNGGTYNNTFSVTLTPGRHILTFKNECYGEADSTTYAFIS
-204 GNWDST
+204 DIAT
-210 EDRLYQIDL
+210 EDAQ
-219 PAGRYV
+219 
-225 LKASYYTRYD
+225 T
-235 NYYDPDG
+235 
-242 LNEYCYARISG
+242 
-253 IATDDVQ
+253 
-260 ANATAYLSGLAD
+260 NATAFVNALEG
-272 YPALKQELQTALDN
+272 YPPLKQELQTALDN

-299 LAATLNDVRT
+299 LVATLNDVRK

-351 TSANYL
+351 TSADYL

-368 VQVSSNQKI
+368 IQVTSEQSI
-377 DDWAFNTDQRYTIDN
+377 DDWAFNTSQRYTIDN

-400 HKVAACTGLEAQDA
+400 HKVAACTGLEAR
-414 DVTNLVI
+414 DVEIEDLVI
-421 PSTVRYNGVTYAV
+421 PSTVRYNDVTYAV
-434 VALYDNRYN
+434 VALYDNRYD

-456 RHINDYGLSDYRA
+456 RHINNDGLSDYRA

-481 MGNYIVNNCPQLQR
+481 MGHNVVYNCPQLRR
-495 IKVNAEVPPTLGSLD
+495 IKVNAEVPPTLESL
-510 NNRYY
+510 N
-515 DEYGN
+515 DEY
-520 STYHYLR
+520 YYYR
-527 IVIPRESFHAYRLVN
+527 IIIPRESFHAYRLVN
-542 AWNTDYNVLIG
+542 AWNNRTVLIG
-553 GDEGITVNTGKIAAG
+553 GDEGVTVSTGKIAAG
-568 DLGHVVVEEAG
+568 DLGHVVIEEAG

-600 IGQMT
+600 IKQMT

-618 EIPSNAFNG
+618 EIPYEAFNG

-633 VVLPPTLKKIGS
+633 VLLPPTLKKIGT
-645 YAFQNT
+645 YAFQGT
-651 SLTSVNIP
+651 ALTSVNIP

-665 ENNAFG
+665 EESAFSQ
-671 RVKRLQEVH
+671 VKQLQEVH
-680 LPDNLTAL
+680 LPDSLTSL
-688 GGSAFEYCRNL
+688 GRYAFASCRSL
-699 RAVKIPSKIKVIT
+699 RTVKIPTKLKEIP
-712 WYAFRDCSSL
+712 WYAFDGCKSL
-722 QSVELHDSITGFGN
+722 QSVELHDSITGIGDYAFRN
-736 ESFAGCDLR
+736 CDLR
-745 EITLPKSTTAVGNHA
+745 EITLSKSTTWVGGYA
-760 FEGNAN
+760 FSGNAN
-766 LSKVTFNEG
+766 LSKVTLNEE
-775 LIYIG
+775 LIDIWAY
-780 ESAFQN
+780 AFQN

-805 FAGCRNLRQIYLNE
+805 FAGCRNLRQINLNE
-819 GLTRIEMYALANNK
+819 GLTRIERYALANNM

-845 CAGGAFDDCDSLVTI
+845 CSRSAFDDCDSLVTI
-860 EARSVMPPNTDN
+860 EARSVMPPNTDG
-872 GCPLTSAD
+872 GCPLTGTD
-880 LTKAILYVPVWS
+880 LTKAVLYVPVWS

-930 ELDPDYRPDIELT
+930 ELAPDYRPDIELT
-943 VTNNQITDS
+943 YTSNQITDS
-952 QGNTD
+952 QGNSD

-972 VNDFSM
+972 VNNFSM
-978 VLSPYAK
+978 VLSPYFK
-985 YSYKQNY
+985 YTKDSNGY
-992 YYNENYRHLRPT
+992 YGNTYLTPT

-1024 TNRWQFVSFPFDVKV
+1024 TERWQFVSFPFDVKV
-1039 SDIVPVDSTTSW
+1039 SDIVPVDSTISW

-1072 LSADDVLQAGKGYIM
+1072 LSADGVLQAGKGYIM
-1087 QCYKPD
+1087 QCYKPN
-1093 DKNGNY
+1093 DKNGNGY
-1099 DAAQFTVRPL
+1099 YAAQFTVRPL

-1166 NSNNQNYEAYSP
+1166 NSYNGNYEAYSP

-1238 HTAAQ
+1238 HTTAQ

-1336 VTLEDRLTGT
+1336 ITLEDRLTGT

-1380 NAATVNEADRN
+1380 NAATTNEADRN

-1412 KGGKKGIK
+1412 KGGKKVIK

>member
-1 MCLTI
+1 
-6 CGTYTPVKCPIE
+6 
-18 IIIIERTTNI
+18 
-28 TFLTL
+28 
-33 THTTM
+33 M

-97 APRLAMADSSSV
+97 APRLAVADSSEV
-109 VTPVLPDQGTTTPTD
+109 VSPVLPDQGTTTPTD
-124 SIGNGGAGDAEEVV
+124 SIGNGGAGDTEEVL

-146 LWKHNSWRST
+146 LWKHNRYIVYGGT
-156 NEKAGSTTQQ
+156 EGTVEQK
-166 SWEIICNRPT
+166 SWEIIARRET
-176 KLTFNYSCYNGSYG
+176 KLSFSYG
-190 TFQVTLNDSTIISR
+190 TADDQWNFYTQIFIDDERVREMNGGTYNNTFSVTLTPGRHILTFKNECYGEVDSTTYAFIS
-204 GNWDST
+204 DIAT
-210 EDRLYQIDL
+210 EDAQ
-219 PAGRYV
+219 
-225 LKASYYTRYD
+225 T
-235 NYYDPDG
+235 
-242 LNEYCYARISG
+242 
-253 IATDDVQ
+253 
-260 ANATAYLSGLAD
+260 NATAFVNALEG
-272 YPALKQELQTALDN
+272 YPPLKQELQTALDN
-286 SSAAPDDEALYNT
+286 SNAAPDDEALYNT
-299 LAATLNDVRT
+299 LAATLNDVRK

-351 TSANYL
+351 TSADYL

-368 VQVSSNQKI
+368 VQVTSNQSI

-400 HKVAACTGLEAQDA
+400 HKVAACTGLEAENA
-414 DVTNLVI
+414 DVTDLVI
-421 PSTVRYNGVTYAV
+421 PSTVRYNDVTYAV
-434 VALYDNRYN
+434 VALYDNRYD

-456 RHINDYGLSDYRA
+456 RHINNDGLSDYRA

-481 MGNYIVNNCPQLQR
+481 MGHNVVYNCPQLRR
-495 IKVNAEVPPTLGSLD
+495 IKVNAEVPPTLESL
-510 NNRYY
+510 N
-515 DEYGN
+515 DEY
-520 STYHYLR
+520 YYYR
-527 IVIPRESFHAYRLVN
+527 IIIPRESFHAYRLVN
-542 AWNTDYNVLIG
+542 AWNNRTVLIG
-553 GDEGITVNTGKIAAG
+553 GDEGITVSTGKIAAG

-592 LNADDWSK
+592 LNSDDWSK

-618 EIPSNAFNG
+618 EIPNEAFNG

-633 VVLPPTLKKIGS
+633 VLLPPTLKKIGT
-645 YAFQNT
+645 YAFQGT
-651 SLTSVNIP
+651 ALTSVNIP

-665 ENNAFG
+665 EGYAFSNA
-671 RVKRLQEVH
+671 RQLQEVH
-680 LPDNLTAL
+680 LPDSLTSL
-688 GGSAFEYCRNL
+688 GRYAFSACSSL
-699 RAVKIPSKIKVIT
+699 RTVKIPTKLKEIP
-712 WYAFRDCSSL
+712 WYTFDGCNSL
-722 QSVELHDSITGFGN
+722 QSVELHDSITGIGDY
-736 ESFAGCDLR
+736 SFKNCNLR
-745 EITLPKSTTAVGNHA
+745 EITLPKSTTWVGGYA
-760 FEGNAN
+760 FNGNSN
-766 LSKVTFNEG
+766 LSKVTLNEG
-775 LIYIG
+775 LIDIWAY
-780 ESAFQN
+780 AFQD

-799 NIYNSA
+799 NIYNAA
-805 FAGCRNLRQIYLNE
+805 FAGCRNLRQINLNE
-819 GLTRIEMYALANNK
+819 GLTRIEVYALANNK

-845 CAGGAFDDCDSLVTI
+845 CSQSAFDDCDSLVTI
-860 EARSVMPPNTDN
+860 EARSVMPPNTGS
-872 GCPLTSAD
+872 GCPLTNSD
-880 LTKAILYVPVWS
+880 LTKAVLYVPVWS

-952 QGNTD
+952 QGNSD

-978 VLSPYAK
+978 VLAPYAK
-985 YSYKQNY
+985 YAYKQNY
-992 YYNENYRHLRPT
+992 YYNENYRYLRPT

-1087 QCYKPD
+1087 QCYKPN
-1093 DKNGNY
+1093 DKNGSY
-1099 DAAQFTVRPL
+1099 EAAQFTVRPL

-1166 NSNNQNYEAYSP
+1166 NSYNQNYEAYSP

-1228 RIRAAYDSNT
+1228 RIRAAYNSNA

-1243 RTVFNITLAKDGQ
+1243 RTVFNITLAKDGRP
-1256 QADRT
+1256 ADRT

-1346 KLQLNGTAG
+1346 KLQLNGTTG

-1380 NAATVNEADRN
+1380 NAATTNEADRN

-1412 KGGKKGIK
+1412 KGGKKVIK

>member
-1 MCLTI
+1 
-6 CGTYTPVKCPIE
+6 
-18 IIIIERTTNI
+18 
-28 TFLTL
+28 
-33 THTTM
+33 M

-97 APRLAMADSSSV
+97 APRLAVADSSEV
-109 VTPVLPDQGTTTPTD
+109 VSPVLPDQGTTAPTDSIGNGGTVLPDQGTTTPTD
-124 SIGNGGAGDAEEVV
+124 SIGNGGTGDTDQVL

-146 LWKHNSWRST
+146 LWKHNSWQST
-156 NEKAGSTTQQ
+156 NEAAESTTQQ

-176 KLTFNYSCYNGSYG
+176 KLTFNYACQNYNARGL
-190 TFQVTLNDSTIISR
+190 FQVTLNDSVIISR
-204 GNWDST
+204 SRWDST
-210 EDRLYQIDL
+210 DGEAYQIDL
-219 PAGRYV
+219 PVGRYV
-225 LKASYYTRYD
+225 LKASYHI
-235 NYYDPDG
+235 NYYDE
-242 LNEYCYARISG
+242 NCYASISG
-253 IATDDVQ
+253 IATDDAQ
-260 ANATAYLSGLAD
+260 ANATAYLGALAD

-299 LAATLNDVRT
+299 LVTTLNDVRK

-344 AIDVNTS
+344 AINVNTS
-351 TSANYL
+351 TSAEYL
-357 AAFDALETSIA
+357 AAFEALETSIA

-377 DDWAFNTDQRYTIDN
+377 DDWAINTDQRYTIDN
-392 MGYYLDQD
+392 MGYYLDQE
-400 HKVAACTGLEAQDA
+400 HKVAACTGPETR
-414 DVTNLVI
+414 DVEIENLVI

-434 VALYDNRYN
+434 VALYSNRYN
-443 QNKVRTLTLPRTL
+443 QNNVRTLTLPRTL
-456 RHINDYGLSDYRA
+456 RHINDNGLSKYRA

-481 MGNYIVNNCPQLQR
+481 MGKNIVYNCPQLQR
-495 IKVNAEVPPTLGSLD
+495 IKVNAEVPPTLGSLGDDSYYED
-510 NNRYY
+510 NY
-515 DEYGN
+515 
-520 STYHYLR
+520 STYRYLR
-527 IVIPRESFHAYRLVN
+527 IVIPRESFHAYRLVSG
-542 AWNTDYNVLIG
+542 WNTDYNVLIG
-553 GDEGITVNTGKIAAG
+553 GDEGITVSTGKIAAG

-592 LNADDWSK
+592 LNSDDWSK

-618 EIPSNAFNG
+618 EIPSYAFNE

-645 YAFQNT
+645 CAFQKT

-665 ENNAFG
+665 EESAFSQA
-671 RVKRLQEVH
+671 KKLQEVH
-680 LPDNLTAL
+680 LPDSLTSL
-688 GGSAFEYCRNL
+688 GRYAFVSCRSL
-699 RAVKIPSKIKVIT
+699 RTVKIPTKLKEIP
-712 WYAFRDCSSL
+712 WYTFDGCKSL
-722 QSVELHDSITGFGN
+722 QSVELHDSITGIGDYAFR
-736 ESFAGCDLR
+736 SCDLR
-745 EITLPKSTTAVGNHA
+745 EITLPKSTTWVGGYA
-760 FEGNAN
+760 FNGNSN
-766 LSKVTFNEG
+766 LSKVTLNEG
-775 LIYIG
+775 LIDIWAY
-780 ESAFQN
+780 AFQD

-799 NIYNSA
+799 NIYNAA
-805 FAGCRNLRQIYLNE
+805 FAGCRNLRQINLNE
-819 GLTRIEMYALANNK
+819 GLTRIEIYALANNK

-860 EARSVMPPNTDN
+860 EARSVMPPNTSS
-872 GCPLTSAD
+872 GCPLTSSD
-880 LTKAILYVPVWS
+880 LTKAVLYVPVWS

-943 VTNNQITDS
+943 YTNNQITDS
-952 QGNTD
+952 HNNSD

-985 YSYKQNY
+985 YRRSNY
-992 YYNENYRHLRPT
+992 YGGTTSIQPT
-1004 SLIVKGEM
+1004 CLIVKGEM

-1039 SDIVPVDSTTSW
+1039 SDIVPADSTTSW

-1087 QCYKPD
+1087 QCYKPSNNSRSMNKGSFVPFKMD
-1093 DKNGNY
+1093 FNDNSSS

-1166 NSNNQNYEAYSP
+1166 NCYNQNYEAYSP

-1191 FVQRPVDQESITFL
+1191 FVQRPVDQENITFL

-1228 RIRAAYDSNT
+1228 RIRAAYDSNA
-1238 HTAAQ
+1238 HAAAQ

-1336 VTLEDRLTGT
+1336 VTLEDRFTGT

-1380 NAATVNEADRN
+1380 NAATANEADRN
-1391 DDTYTLD
+1391 DNTYTLD

-1412 KGGKKGIK
+1412 KGGKKVIK

>member
-1 MCLTI
+1 
-6 CGTYTPVKCPIE
+6 
-18 IIIIERTTNI
+18 
-28 TFLTL
+28 
-33 THTTM
+33 M

-97 APRLAMADSSSV
+97 APRLAVADSSEV
-109 VTPVLPDQGTTTPTD
+109 VSPVLPDQGTTTPTD
-124 SIGNGGAGDAEEVV
+124 SIDNGGAGDTDQVL

-146 LWKHNSWRST
+146 LWKHNNWQST
-156 NEKAGSTTQQ
+156 NEAAESTTQQ

-176 KLTFNYSCYNGSYG
+176 KLTFNYSCNNRNSC
-190 TFQVTLNDSTIISR
+190 TFQVTLNDSTIISK
-204 GNWDST
+204 DSWSSAWG
-210 EDRLYQIDL
+210 EHYQIDL

-225 LKASYYTRYD
+225 LKASYYTHYED
-235 NYYDPDG
+235 KSCFAAIGD
-242 LNEYCYARISG
+242 
-253 IATDDVQ
+253 IAIDDAQ
-260 ANATAYLSGLAD
+260 SNATAFLGALAD

-286 SSAAPDDEALYNT
+286 SNAAPDDEALYNT
-299 LAATLNDVRT
+299 LAATLNDVRK

-368 VQVSSNQKI
+368 VQVSSNQSI
-377 DDWAFNTDQRYTIDN
+377 DDWAFNTDQRYTVDN

-400 HKVAACTGLEAQDA
+400 HKVAACTGLQTENA
-414 DVTNLVI
+414 DVTDLVI

-456 RHINDYGLSDYRA
+456 RHINDWGLSDYRA
-469 ITDLEIPANVER
+469 ITDIEIPANVER
-481 MGNYIVNNCPQLQR
+481 MGNYIVEDCPQLQR
-495 IKVNAEVPPTLGSLD
+495 IKVNAEVPPTLGSLGGD
-510 NNRYY
+510 NYYEDGYATDRY
-515 DEYGN
+515 
-520 STYHYLR
+520 
-527 IVIPRESFHAYRLVN
+527 IKIIIPRESFHAYRLVS

-553 GDEGITVNTGKIAAG
+553 GDEGVTVSTGKIAAG
-568 DLGHVVVEEAG
+568 DLGHVVIEEAG

-600 IGQMT
+600 IKQMT

-618 EIPSNAFNG
+618 EIPNEAFNW

-645 YAFQNT
+645 FAFQGT
-651 SLTSVNIP
+651 ALTSVNIP

-665 ENNAFG
+665 KECAFSNA
-671 RVKRLQEVH
+671 RQLQEVH
-680 LPDNLTAL
+680 LPDSLTSL
-688 GGSAFEYCRNL
+688 GTNAFESCRSL
-699 RAVKIPSKIKVIT
+699 RAVKIPTKLKEIPSHTFDGCK
-712 WYAFRDCSSL
+712 SL
-722 QSVELHDSITGFGN
+722 QSVELHDSITGICSN
-736 ESFAGCDLR
+736 SFTNCDLR
-745 EITLPKSTTAVGNHA
+745 EITLPKSTTWIGQST
-760 FEGNAN
+760 FEGNTN
-766 LSKVTFNEG
+766 LSKVTLNEG
-775 LIYIG
+775 LIDIWA
-780 ESAFQN
+780 SAFQD

-799 NIYNSA
+799 SIRNSA
-805 FAGCRNLRQIYLNE
+805 FARCNNLRQINLNE
-819 GLTRIEMYALANNK
+819 GLTRIEVYALANNK

-845 CAGGAFDDCDSLVTI
+845 CSQSAFDGCDSLVTI
-860 EARSVMPPNTDN
+860 EARSVMPPNTGG
-872 GCPLTSAD
+872 GCPLTVND
-880 LTKAILYVPVWS
+880 LTKAVLYVPVWS
-892 LAEYQL
+892 LSEYQL

-930 ELDPDYRPDIELT
+930 ELAPDYRPDIELT
-943 VTNNQITDS
+943 YTNNQITDS
-952 QGNTD
+952 HNNSD

-978 VLSPYAK
+978 VLSPFTK
-985 YSYKQNY
+985 YIYEGGYYDYYSNESYRY
-992 YYNENYRHLRPT
+992 LRPT

-1087 QCYKPD
+1087 QCFKPN
-1093 DKNGNY
+1093 DKNGNNY
-1099 DAAQFTVRPL
+1099 YAAQFTVRPL

-1380 NAATVNEADRN
+1380 NAATANEADRN

-1412 KGGKKGIK
+1412 KGGKKVIK

>member
-1 MCLTI
+1 M
-6 CGTYTPVKCPIE
+6 E
-18 IIIIERTTNI
+18 
-28 TFLTL
+28 
-33 THTTM
+33 
-38 GKTNAKMCSHKATQV
+38 KTNAKMCSHKAMHV
-53 LPLSKGTPAVG
+53 LPLSKDMPTMG
-64 IASSSYFAAC
+64 IATSSYFAAC

-97 APRLAMADSSSV
+97 APRIAIADNS
-109 VTPVLPDQGTTTPTD
+109 
-124 SIGNGGAGDAEEVV
+124 EVV
-138 PDTIPFAQ
+138 SPMLPDTIPFAQ
-146 LWKHNSWRST
+146 LLMHNNWQST
-156 NEKAGSTTQQ
+156 NKEAGSTTQQ
-166 SWEIICNRPT
+166 SWEIVCNRPT
-176 KLTFNYSCYNGSYG
+176 KLTFNYACNNYNAYG
-190 TFQVTLNDSTIISR
+190 TFQVTLNDSSIIRRDRWS
-204 GNWDST
+204 ST
-210 EDRLYQIDL
+210 ESELYQIDL
-219 PAGRYV
+219 PVGRYV
-225 LKASYYTRYD
+225 LKASYYTRYE
-235 NYYDPDG
+235 NQYDLEDG
-242 LNEYCYARISG
+242 AYCYARISG
-253 IATDDVQ
+253 IATDDAQ
-260 ANATAYLSGLAD
+260 ANATAYLGALAD
-272 YPALKQELQTALDN
+272 FPGLKQELQTALDN
-286 SSAAPDDEALYNT
+286 SSATPDNEELYNT
-299 LAATLNDVRT
+299 LAATLVDVRKAAT
-309 AVSYYP
+309 YYP

-357 AAFDALETSIA
+357 AAFEALETSIA
-368 VQVSSNQKI
+368 VQVSSNQSI
-377 DDWAFNTDQRYTIDN
+377 DDWAINTDQLYTINN
-392 MGYYLDQD
+392 MGYYLDLNN
-400 HKVAACTGLEAQDA
+400 KVAACTGLQVQNA
-414 DVTNLVI
+414 DVTDLVI
-421 PSTVRYNGVTYAV
+421 PSTIRYNNDTYAV
-434 VALYDNRYN
+434 VALYDTRYD
-443 QNKVRTLTLPRTL
+443 QDKVRTLTLPRTL
-456 RHINDYGLSDYRA
+456 RYINDYGLSNYRA

-481 MGNYIVNNCPQLQR
+481 MGNNVVYDCPQLQR
-495 IKVNAEVPPTLGSLD
+495 IKVNAEVPPTLGSLSND
-510 NNRYY
+510 YYY
-515 DEYGN
+515 DEFNDRG
-520 STYHYLR
+520 YHYYK
-527 IVIPRESFHAYRLVN
+527 ITIPRESFHAYRLVN
-542 AWNTDYNVLIG
+542 AWTNRTVLIG
-553 GDEGITVNTGKIAAG
+553 GNEGITVSTGKLAAG
-568 DLGHVVVEEAG
+568 DLGHVVVDEAG

-600 IGQMT
+600 IKQMT

-618 EIPSNAFNG
+618 EIPNEAFRD
-627 RWAIDK
+627 RWAINK
-633 VVLPPTLKKIGS
+633 VVLPPTLKKIGN
-645 YAFQNT
+645 YAFQRT
-651 SLTSVNIP
+651 ALISVNIP

-665 ENNAFG
+665 NSYAFG
-671 RVKRLQEVH
+671 GAKYLQEVH
-680 LPDNLTAL
+680 LPDSLTSL
-688 GGSAFEYCRNL
+688 GEGAFEYCRSL
-699 RAVKIPSKIKVIT
+699 RSVKIPAKIKTIPNYVLR
-712 WYAFRDCSSL
+712 YCNSL
-722 QSVELHDSITGFGN
+722 QSVELHDNITSIGN
-736 ESFAGCDLR
+736 NAFADSDLR
-745 EITLPKSTTAVGNHA
+745 EITLPKSTLRVSDNAFNGNTH
-760 FEGNAN
+760 
-766 LSKVTFNEG
+766 LSKVILNEG
-775 LIYIG
+775 LIDIG
-780 ESAFQN
+780 YQAFYN

-805 FAGCRNLRQIYLNE
+805 FAGCSNLRQINLNE
-819 GLTRIEMYALANNK
+819 GLTRIERYALANNK

-845 CAGGAFDDCDSLVTI
+845 CAGSAFDDCDSLVTI
-860 EARSVMPPNTDN
+860 EARSVMPPNTDG
-872 GCPLTSAD
+872 GCPLTSTD
-880 LTKAILYVPVWS
+880 RTKAVLYVPVWS

-943 VTNNQITDS
+943 YTSNQITDS
-952 QGNTD
+952 QGNSD

-978 VLSPYAK
+978 VLSPFFK
-985 YSYKQNY
+985 YTKDSNGY
-992 YYNENYRHLRPT
+992 YGNTALTPT
-1004 SLIVKGEM
+1004 CLIVKGEM

-1087 QCYKPD
+1087 QCYKPND
-1093 DKNGNY
+1093 ENGNRY
-1099 DAAQFTVRPL
+1099 IGAQFTVRPL

-1118 FNADNRTVALE
+1118 FNADDRTVALE

-1154 RFLDFG
+1154 RFLDFE

-1166 NSNNQNYEAYSP
+1166 NSYNQNYQAYSP

-1191 FVQRPVDQESITFL
+1191 FVQRPVDQENITFL

-1218 VEEEPASAPQ
+1218 VDEEPASAPQ
-1228 RIRAAYDSNT
+1228 RIKAAQDS
-1238 HTAAQ
+1238 HEAATQ
-1243 RTVFNITLAKDGQ
+1243 RTVFNITLTKDGQ

-1276 RDAAKFTGTEPAVSQ
+1276 HDAAKFMGTEPTVSQ
-1291 IFTINGATRYAIN
+1291 IFTFNGSTRYAIN
-1304 ERPLNNGQALLGLH
+1304 ERPLDNGQALLGLH

-1329 SNQPDGQ
+1329 SSQPDGQ

-1346 KLQLNGTAG
+1346 KQQLNAITS

-1380 NAATVNEADRN
+1380 NAATTNEADRN

-1398 GRKVNN
+1398 GRKVSN

-1412 KGGKKGIK
+1412 KGGKKIIK

>member
-1 MCLTI
+1 
-6 CGTYTPVKCPIE
+6 
-18 IIIIERTTNI
+18 
-28 TFLTL
+28 
-33 THTTM
+33 M

-97 APRLAMADSSSV
+97 APRLTVADSSEV
-109 VTPVLPDQGTTTPTD
+109 VSPVLPDQGTTAPTD
-124 SIGNGGAGDAEEVV
+124 SIGNSGASDTDQVL

-146 LWKHNSWRST
+146 LWKHNRYIVYGGT
-156 NEKAGSTTQQ
+156 EGTVEQK
-166 SWEIICNRPT
+166 SWEIIARRET
-176 KLTFNYSCYNGSYG
+176 KLSFSYG
-190 TFQVTLNDSTIISR
+190 TADEQWNFYTQIFIDDERVREMNGGTYNNTFSVTLTPGRHILTFKNECYGEVDSTTYAFIS
-204 GNWDST
+204 DIAT
-210 EDRLYQIDL
+210 EDAQ
-219 PAGRYV
+219 
-225 LKASYYTRYD
+225 T
-235 NYYDPDG
+235 
-242 LNEYCYARISG
+242 
-253 IATDDVQ
+253 
-260 ANATAYLSGLAD
+260 NATAYLGALAD

-286 SSAAPDDEALYNT
+286 SNAAPDDEALYNT
-299 LAATLNDVRT
+299 LAATLNDVRKAAT
-309 AVSYYP
+309 YYP

-351 TSANYL
+351 TSAEYL
-357 AAFDALETSIA
+357 AAFEALETSIA
-368 VQVSSNQKI
+368 VQVTSNQKI
-377 DDWAFNTDQRYTIDN
+377 DEWAINTDQRYTIDN
-392 MGYYLDQD
+392 MGYYLDQE
-400 HKVAACTGLEAQDA
+400 HKVAACTGLQVQDA
-414 DVTNLVI
+414 DVTDLVI
-421 PSTVRYNGVTYAV
+421 PSTVRYNDVTYAV
-434 VALYDNRYN
+434 VALYDNRYD

-456 RHINDYGLSDYRA
+456 RHINNDGLSDYRA

-481 MGNYIVNNCPQLQR
+481 MGHNVVYNCPQLRR
-495 IKVNAEVPPTLGSLD
+495 IKVNAEVPPTLESL
-510 NNRYY
+510 N
-515 DEYGN
+515 DEY
-520 STYHYLR
+520 YYYR
-527 IVIPRESFHAYRLVN
+527 IIIPRESFHAYRLVN
-542 AWNTDYNVLIG
+542 AWNNRTVLIG
-553 GDEGITVNTGKIAAG
+553 GDEGVTVSTGKIAAG
-568 DLGHVVVEEAG
+568 DLGHVVIEEAG

-600 IGQMT
+600 IKQMT

-618 EIPSNAFNG
+618 EIPNEAFNG

-633 VVLPPTLKKIGS
+633 VLLPPTLKKIGT
-645 YAFQNT
+645 YAFQGT
-651 SLTSVNIP
+651 ALASVNIP

-665 ENNAFG
+665 EGYAFSNA
-671 RVKRLQEVH
+671 RQLQEVH
-680 LPDNLTAL
+680 LPDSLTSL
-688 GGSAFEYCRNL
+688 GRYAFSACRSL
-699 RAVKIPSKIKVIT
+699 RTVKIPTKLKEIP
-712 WYAFRDCSSL
+712 WYAFDGCKSL
-722 QSVELHDSITGFGN
+722 QSVELHDSITGIGDY
-736 ESFAGCDLR
+736 SFKNCNLR
-745 EITLPKSTTAVGNHA
+745 EITLPKSTTWVGGYA
-760 FEGNAN
+760 FNGNSN
-766 LSKVTFNEG
+766 LSKVTLNEG
-775 LIYIG
+775 LIDIWAY
-780 ESAFQN
+780 AFQD

-799 NIYNSA
+799 NIYNAA
-805 FAGCRNLRQIYLNE
+805 FAGCRNLRQINLNE
-819 GLTRIEMYALANNK
+819 GLTRIEVYALANNK

-845 CAGGAFDDCDSLVTI
+845 CSQSAFDDCDSLVTI

-872 GCPLTSAD
+872 GCPLTNAD
-880 LTKAILYVPVWS
+880 LTKAVLYVPVWS

-943 VTNNQITDS
+943 YTSNQITDS
-952 QGNTD
+952 QGNSD

-985 YSYKQNY
+985 FSYERERYGY
-992 YYNENYRHLRPT
+992 YIDNKHLRPT

-1087 QCYKPD
+1087 QCYKPN

-1228 RIRAAYDSNT
+1228 RIRAAYDSNA

-1380 NAATVNEADRN
+1380 NAATANEADHN

-1398 GRKVNN
+1398 GRKVNT

-1412 KGGKKGIK
+1412 KGGKKVIK

>member
-1 MCLTI
+1 
-6 CGTYTPVKCPIE
+6 
-18 IIIIERTTNI
+18 
-28 TFLTL
+28 
-33 THTTM
+33 M

-97 APRLAMADSSSV
+97 APRLAVADSSEV
-109 VTPVLPDQGTTTPTD
+109 VSPVLPDQGTTTPTD
-124 SIGNGGAGDAEEVV
+124 SIDNGGAGDTEEVL

-146 LWKHNSWRST
+146 LWKHNRYIVYGGT
-156 NEKAGSTTQQ
+156 EGTVEQK
-166 SWEIICNRPT
+166 SWEIIARRET
-176 KLTFNYSCYNGSYG
+176 KLSFSYG
-190 TFQVTLNDSTIISR
+190 TADDQWNFYTQIFIDDERVREMNGGTYNNTFSVTLTPGRHILTFKNECYGEVDSTTYAFIS
-204 GNWDST
+204 DIAT
-210 EDRLYQIDL
+210 EDAQ
-219 PAGRYV
+219 
-225 LKASYYTRYD
+225 T
-235 NYYDPDG
+235 
-242 LNEYCYARISG
+242 
-253 IATDDVQ
+253 
-260 ANATAYLSGLAD
+260 NATAFVNALEG
-272 YPALKQELQTALDN
+272 YPPLKQELQTALDN
-286 SSAAPDDEALYNT
+286 SNAAPDDEALYNT
-299 LAATLNDVRT
+299 LAATLNDVRK

-351 TSANYL
+351 TSADYL

-368 VQVSSNQKI
+368 VQVTSNQSI

-400 HKVAACTGLEAQDA
+400 HKVAACTGLEAR
-414 DVTNLVI
+414 DVEIEDLVI
-421 PSTVRYNGVTYAV
+421 PSTVRYNDVTYAV
-434 VALYDNRYN
+434 VALYDNRYD

-456 RHINDYGLSDYRA
+456 RHINNDGLSDYRA

-481 MGNYIVNNCPQLQR
+481 MGHNVVYNCPQLRR
-495 IKVNAEVPPTLGSLD
+495 IKVNAEVPPTLESL
-510 NNRYY
+510 N
-515 DEYGN
+515 DEY
-520 STYHYLR
+520 YYYR
-527 IVIPRESFHAYRLVN
+527 IIIPRESFHAYRLVN
-542 AWNTDYNVLIG
+542 AWNNRTVLIG
-553 GDEGITVNTGKIAAG
+553 GDEGVTVSTGKIAAG
-568 DLGHVVVEEAG
+568 DLGHVVIEEAG

-592 LNADDWSK
+592 LNVDDWSK
-600 IGQMT
+600 IKQMT

-618 EIPSNAFNG
+618 EIPNEAFNG

-633 VVLPPTLKKIGS
+633 VLLPPTLKKIGT
-645 YAFQNT
+645 YAFQGT
-651 SLTSVNIP
+651 ALTSVNIP

-665 ENNAFG
+665 EGYAFSNA
-671 RVKRLQEVH
+671 RQLQEVH
-680 LPDNLTAL
+680 LPDSLTSL
-688 GGSAFEYCRNL
+688 GRYAFSACRSL
-699 RAVKIPSKIKVIT
+699 RTVKIPTKLKEIP
-712 WYAFRDCSSL
+712 WYTFDGCNSL
-722 QSVELHDSITGFGN
+722 QSVELHDSITGIGDY
-736 ESFAGCDLR
+736 SFRNCNLR
-745 EITLPKSTTAVGNHA
+745 EITLPKSTTWVGGYA
-760 FEGNAN
+760 FNGNSN
-766 LSKVTFNEG
+766 LSKVTLNEG
-775 LIYIG
+775 LIDIWAY
-780 ESAFQN
+780 AFQD

-799 NIYNSA
+799 NIYNAA
-805 FAGCRNLRQIYLNE
+805 FAGCRNLRQINLNE
-819 GLTRIEMYALANNK
+819 GLTRIEVYALANNK

-845 CAGGAFDDCDSLVTI
+845 CSQSAFDDCDSLVTI
-860 EARSVMPPNTDN
+860 EARSVMPPNTGS
-872 GCPLTSAD
+872 GCPLTGTD
-880 LTKAILYVPVWS
+880 LTKAVLYVPVWS

-952 QGNTD
+952 QGNSD

-985 YSYKQNY
+985 YSYEQNY
-992 YYNENYRHLRPT
+992 YYNENYRYLRPT

-1087 QCYKPD
+1087 QCFKPN
-1093 DKNGNY
+1093 DKNGSY

-1228 RIRAAYDSNT
+1228 RIRAAYDSNA

-1380 NAATVNEADRN
+1380 NAATANEADRN

-1412 KGGKKGIK
+1412 KGGKKVIK

>member
-1 MCLTI
+1 
-6 CGTYTPVKCPIE
+6 
-18 IIIIERTTNI
+18 
-28 TFLTL
+28 
-33 THTTM
+33 M

-97 APRLAMADSSSV
+97 APRLAVADSSEV
-109 VTPVLPDQGTTTPTD
+109 VSPVLPDQGTTTPTD
-124 SIGNGGAGDAEEVV
+124 SIDNGGTGDTEEVL

-146 LWKHNSWRST
+146 LWKHNSWQST
-156 NEKAGSTTQQ
+156 NKEAESTTQQ

-176 KLTFNYSCYNGSYG
+176 KLTFNYCWNNGNSC
-190 TFQVTLNDSTIISR
+190 TFRVTLNDSTIISKNSWTTTL
-204 GNWDST
+204 G
-210 EDRLYQIDL
+210 EHYQINL

-225 LKASYYTRYD
+225 LKASLYTHYENQGD
-235 NYYDPDG
+235 NYF
-242 LNEYCYARISG
+242 ARISD
-253 IATDDVQ
+253 IAIDDAQ
-260 ANATAYLSGLAD
+260 ANATAFLGALAN

-286 SSAAPDDEALYNT
+286 SNAAPDDEALYNT
-299 LAATLNDVRT
+299 LAATLNDVRKAAT
-309 AVSYYP
+309 YYP

-331 AYVDISEAVALGR
+331 AYVNISEAVALGR

-351 TSANYL
+351 TSADYL

-368 VQVSSNQKI
+368 VQVTSNQSI
-377 DDWAFNTDQRYTIDN
+377 DEWAINTDQRYTIDN
-392 MGYYLDQD
+392 MGYYLDQE
-400 HKVAACTGLEAQDA
+400 HKVAACTGLQVQDA

-421 PSTVRYNGVTYAV
+421 PSTVRYNDVTYAV

-456 RHINDYGLSDYRA
+456 RHINDWGLSDYRA

-481 MGNYIVNNCPQLQR
+481 MGDNVVYNCPQLRR

-510 NNRYY
+510 NNSYY
-515 DEYGN
+515 DDYDGR
-520 STYHYLR
+520 TYRYLR

-542 AWNTDYNVLIG
+542 AWNTDHNVLIG

-592 LNADDWSK
+592 LNSDDWSK
-600 IGQMT
+600 IKQMT

-618 EIPSNAFNG
+618 EIPNEAFNG

-645 YAFQNT
+645 FAFQGT
-651 SLTSVNIP
+651 ALTSVNIP

-665 ENNAFG
+665 KECAFSQ
-671 RVKRLQEVH
+671 VKQLQEVH
-680 LPDNLTAL
+680 LPDSLTSL
-688 GGSAFEYCRNL
+688 GNYAFAECRSL
-699 RAVKIPSKIKVIT
+699 RTVKIPTKLKTIPDYT
-712 WYAFRDCSSL
+712 FQNCRSL
-722 QSVELHDSITGFGN
+722 QSVELHDSITAF
-736 ESFAGCDLR
+736 EDYSFNNCDLR
-745 EITLPKSTTAVGNHA
+745 EITLPKSTTWVG
-760 FEGNAN
+760 GNAFNGNTN
-766 LSKVTFNEG
+766 LSKVTLNEG
-775 LIYIG
+775 LIDIWA
-780 ESAFQN
+780 EAFYN

-799 NIYNSA
+799 NIYNGA
-805 FAGCRNLRQIYLNE
+805 FAGCGNLRQINLNE
-819 GLTRIEMYALANNK
+819 GLTRIEVYALANNK

-845 CAGGAFDDCDSLVTI
+845 CAGAAFDGCDSLVTI
-860 EARSVMPPNTDN
+860 EARSVMPPNTGG
-872 GCPLTSAD
+872 GCPLTVND
-880 LTKAILYVPVWS
+880 LTKAVLYVPVWS

-952 QGNTD
+952 QGNSD

-985 YSYKQNY
+985 YYY
-992 YYNENYRHLRPT
+992 REGDHYYNNDYRYLRPT

-1087 QCYKPD
+1087 QCYKPN

-1166 NSNNQNYEAYSP
+1166 NSYNQNYEAYSP

-1276 RDAAKFTGTEPAVSQ
+1276 RDAAKFTSTEPAVSQ

-1380 NAATVNEADRN
+1380 NAATANEADRN
-1391 DDTYTLD
+1391 DTYTLD

-1412 KGGKKGIK
+1412 KGGKKVIK

>member
-1 MCLTI
+1 
-6 CGTYTPVKCPIE
+6 
-18 IIIIERTTNI
+18 
-28 TFLTL
+28 
-33 THTTM
+33 M

-97 APRLAMADSSSV
+97 APRLAVADSSEV
-109 VTPVLPDQGTTTPTD
+109 VSPMLPDQGTTTPTD
-124 SIGNGGAGDAEEVV
+124 SIDNGGAGDTEEVL

-146 LWKHNSWRST
+146 LWKHNRYIVYGGT
-156 NEKAGSTTQQ
+156 EGTVEQK
-166 SWEIICNRPT
+166 SWEIIARRET
-176 KLTFNYSCYNGSYG
+176 KLSFSYG
-190 TFQVTLNDSTIISR
+190 TADDQWNFYTQIFIDDERVREMNGGTYNNTFSVTLTPGRHILTFKNECYGEVDSTTYAFIS
-204 GNWDST
+204 DIAT
-210 EDRLYQIDL
+210 EDAQ
-219 PAGRYV
+219 
-225 LKASYYTRYD
+225 T
-235 NYYDPDG
+235 
-242 LNEYCYARISG
+242 
-253 IATDDVQ
+253 
-260 ANATAYLSGLAD
+260 NATAFVNALEG
-272 YPALKQELQTALDN
+272 YPPLKQELQTALDN
-286 SSAAPDDEALYNT
+286 SNAAPDDEALYNT
-299 LAATLNDVRT
+299 LAATLNDVRK

-351 TSANYL
+351 TSADYL

-368 VQVSSNQKI
+368 VQVTSNQSI

-400 HKVAACTGLEAQDA
+400 HKVAACTGLEAR
-414 DVTNLVI
+414 DVEIEDLVI
-421 PSTVRYNGVTYAV
+421 PSTVRYNDVTYAV
-434 VALYDNRYN
+434 VALYDNRYD

-456 RHINDYGLSDYRA
+456 RHINNDGLSDYRA

-481 MGNYIVNNCPQLQR
+481 MGHNVVYNCPQLRR
-495 IKVNAEVPPTLGSLD
+495 IKVNAEVPPTLESL
-510 NNRYY
+510 N
-515 DEYGN
+515 DEY
-520 STYHYLR
+520 YYYR
-527 IVIPRESFHAYRLVN
+527 IIIPRESFHAYRLVN
-542 AWNTDYNVLIG
+542 AWNNRTVLIG
-553 GDEGITVNTGKIAAG
+553 GDEGVTVSTGKIAAG
-568 DLGHVVVEEAG
+568 DLGHVVIEEAG

-592 LNADDWSK
+592 LNVDDWSK
-600 IGQMT
+600 IKQMT

-618 EIPSNAFNG
+618 EIPNEAFNG

-633 VVLPPTLKKIGS
+633 VLLPPTLKKIGT
-645 YAFQNT
+645 YAFQGT
-651 SLTSVNIP
+651 ALTSVNIP

-665 ENNAFG
+665 EGYAFSNA
-671 RVKRLQEVH
+671 RQLQEVH
-680 LPDNLTAL
+680 LPDSLTSL
-688 GGSAFEYCRNL
+688 GRYAFSACRSL
-699 RAVKIPSKIKVIT
+699 RTVKIPTKLKEIP
-712 WYAFRDCSSL
+712 WYTFDGCNSL
-722 QSVELHDSITGFGN
+722 QSVELHDSITGIGDY
-736 ESFAGCDLR
+736 SFRNCNLR
-745 EITLPKSTTAVGNHA
+745 EITLPKSTTWVGGYA
-760 FEGNAN
+760 FNGNSN
-766 LSKVTFNEG
+766 LSKVTLNEG
-775 LIYIG
+775 LIDIWAY
-780 ESAFQN
+780 AFQD

-799 NIYNSA
+799 NIYNAA
-805 FAGCRNLRQIYLNE
+805 FAGCRNLRQINLNE
-819 GLTRIEMYALANNK
+819 GLTRIEVYALANNK

-845 CAGGAFDDCDSLVTI
+845 CSQSAFDDCDSLVTI
-860 EARSVMPPNTDN
+860 EARSVMPPNTGS
-872 GCPLTSAD
+872 GCPLTGTD
-880 LTKAILYVPVWS
+880 LTKAVLYVPVWS

-952 QGNTD
+952 QGNSD

-985 YSYKQNY
+985 YSYEQNY
-992 YYNENYRHLRPT
+992 YYNENYRYLRPT

-1087 QCYKPD
+1087 QCFKPN
-1093 DKNGNY
+1093 DKNGSY

-1362 GDSTDRFVLH
+1362 GDSIDRFVLH

-1380 NAATVNEADRN
+1380 NAATANEADRN

-1412 KGGKKGIK
+1412 KGGKKVIK

>member
-1 MCLTI
+1 
-6 CGTYTPVKCPIE
+6 
-18 IIIIERTTNI
+18 
-28 TFLTL
+28 
-33 THTTM
+33 M

-109 VTPVLPDQGTTTPTD
+109 VTPVQPDQGTTTPTD

-260 ANATAYLSGLAD
+260 ANATAYLSGLVD

-286 SSAAPDDEALYNT
+286 SNAAPDDEALYNT

-351 TSANYL
+351 TSADYL

-368 VQVSSNQKI
+368 VQVSSNQSI
-377 DDWAFNTDQRYTIDN
+377 DDWAFNTDQRYIIDN
-392 MGYYLDQD
+392 MLYYLDQE
-400 HKVAACTGLEAQDA
+400 HKVAACTGPQSTDIEIE
-414 DVTNLVI
+414 NLVI
-421 PSTVRYNGVTYAV
+421 PSTVRYNDVTYAV

-481 MGNYIVNNCPQLQR
+481 MGNDVVYNCPQLRR
-495 IKVNAEVPPTLGSLD
+495 IKVNAEVPPTLGSL
-510 NNRYY
+510 NHEYY
-515 DEYGN
+515 Y
-520 STYHYLR
+520 YR
-527 IVIPRESFHAYRLVN
+527 ITIPRESFHAYRLAN
-542 AWNTDYNVLIG
+542 AWNNRTVLIG
-553 GDEGITVNTGKIAAG
+553 GDEGVTVSTGKIAAG
-568 DLGHVVVEEAG
+568 DLGHVVIEEAG

-600 IGQMT
+600 IKQMT

-618 EIPSNAFNG
+618 EIPGSAFG
-627 RWAIDK
+627 DRWAINK
-633 VVLPPTLKKIGS
+633 VLLPPTLKKIGT
-645 YAFQNT
+645 YAFQGT
-651 SLTSVNIP
+651 ALTSVNIP

-665 ENNAFG
+665 EEYAFSNA
-671 RVKRLQEVH
+671 RQLQEVH
-680 LPDNLTAL
+680 LPDSLTSL
-688 GGSAFEYCRNL
+688 GRYAFVSCRSL
-699 RAVKIPSKIKVIT
+699 RTVKIPTKLKEIP
-712 WYAFRDCSSL
+712 WYTFDGCNSL
-722 QSVELHDSITGFGN
+722 QSVELHDSITGIGDYAFRN
-736 ESFAGCDLR
+736 CDLR
-745 EITLPKSTTAVGNHA
+745 EITLPKSTTWVGGYA
-760 FEGNAN
+760 FYGNGN
-766 LSKVTFNEG
+766 LSKVTLNEG
-775 LIYIG
+775 LIDIWAD
-780 ESAFQN
+780 AFQN

-805 FAGCRNLRQIYLNE
+805 FAGCRNLRQINLNE
-819 GLTRIEMYALANNK
+819 GLTRIERYALANNK

-845 CAGGAFDDCDSLVTI
+845 CSRSAFDDCDSLVTI
-860 EARSVMPPNTDN
+860 EARSVMPPNTDG
-872 GCPLTSAD
+872 GCPLTVTD
-880 LTKAILYVPVWS
+880 LTKAVLYVPVWS
-892 LAEYQL
+892 LSEYQL

-952 QGNTD
+952 QGNSD

-985 YSYKQNY
+985 YSYEQNYY
-992 YYNENYRHLRPT
+992 YYNENYRYLRPT
-1004 SLIVKGEM
+1004 CLIVKGEM

-1024 TNRWQFVSFPFDVKV
+1024 TERWQFVSFPFDVKV

-1087 QCYKPD
+1087 QCYKPN

-1099 DAAQFTVRPL
+1099 EAAQFTVRPL

-1154 RFLDFG
+1154 RFLDFE

-1191 FVQRPVDQESITFL
+1191 FVQRPVDQENITFL

-1228 RIRAAYDSNT
+1228 RIRAAYDSNS

-1380 NAATVNEADRN
+1380 NAATANEADHN

-1412 KGGKKGIK
+1412 KGGKKVIK

>member
-1 MCLTI
+1 
-6 CGTYTPVKCPIE
+6 
-18 IIIIERTTNI
+18 
-28 TFLTL
+28 
-33 THTTM
+33 M
-38 GKTNAKMCSHKATQV
+38 GKTNAKMCSHKAMQV
-53 LPLSKGTPAVG
+53 LPLSKGTPTVG

-109 VTPVLPDQGTTTPTD
+109 VTPVQPDQGTTTPTD
-124 SIGNGGAGDAEEVV
+124 SIGNGGTGDTEEVL
-138 PDTIPFAQ
+138 PGTIPYEQ
-146 LWKHNSWRST
+146 LLMHNKWQST
-156 NEKAGSTTQQ
+156 NIEDGSTTQQ
-166 SWEIICNRPT
+166 SWEIICKRPT
-176 KLTFNYSCYNGSYG
+176 KLTFNYACNNYNSDGI
-190 TFQVTLNDSTIISR
+190 FRVTLNDSTIVNR
-204 GNWDST
+204 TYWDST
-210 EDRLYQIDL
+210 DGEAYQIDL
-219 PAGRYV
+219 PVGRYV
-225 LKASYYTRYD
+225 LKASYYIRSY
-235 NYYDPDG
+235 
-242 LNEYCYARISG
+242 NENCYAQISG
-253 IATDDVQ
+253 ITTDDAQ
-260 ANATAYLSGLAD
+260 IHATAYLGALAD
-272 YPALKQELQTALDN
+272 YPPLKQELQTALDN
-286 SSAAPDDEALYNT
+286 YNAAPDDEALYNT

-351 TSANYL
+351 TSADYL
-357 AAFDALETSIA
+357 AAFEALETSIA

-377 DDWAFNTDQRYTIDN
+377 DDWAFNTNQRYTIDN

-400 HKVAACTGLEAQDA
+400 HKVAACTGLEAENA
-414 DVTNLVI
+414 DVTDLVI

-456 RHINDYGLSDYRA
+456 RHINDWGLSDYRA

-481 MGNYIVNNCPQLQR
+481 MGDYIVNNCPQLQR

-510 NNRYY
+510 NDSYY
-515 DEYGN
+515 EDGYN
-520 STYHYLR
+520 IYHYLR
-527 IVIPRESFHAYRLVN
+527 IVIPRESFHAYRLVS
-542 AWNTDYNVLIG
+542 AWNTDHNVLIG

-592 LNADDWSK
+592 LNSDDWSK
-600 IGQMT
+600 IKQMT

-618 EIPSNAFNG
+618 EIPSEAFNG

-645 YAFQNT
+645 YAFQRT

-665 ENNAFG
+665 EDCAFG
-671 RVKRLQEVH
+671 RVKQLQEVH
-680 LPDNLTAL
+680 LPDSLTAL

-712 WYAFRDCSSL
+712 WHAFRYCSSL
-722 QSVELHDSITGFGN
+722 QSVELHDSITGFGDY
-736 ESFAGCDLR
+736 SFSNCNLR

-766 LSKVTFNEG
+766 LSKVTLNEG
-775 LIYIG
+775 LISIG
-780 ESAFQN
+780 ENAFYN

-799 NIYNSA
+799 NLYNAA
-805 FAGCRNLRQIYLNE
+805 FARCYNLRQINLNE
-819 GLTRIEMYALANNK
+819 GLKRIGVYALADNM

-845 CAGGAFDDCDSLVTI
+845 CAGGAFSNCNSLVTI
-860 EARSVMPPNTDN
+860 EVRSVMPPNTDG
-872 GCPLTSAD
+872 GCPLTVND
-880 LTKAILYVPVWS
+880 LTKAVLYVPVWS

-903 QFYTFR
+903 KFYTFR

-930 ELDPDYRPDIELT
+930 ELAPDYRPDIELT

-952 QGNTD
+952 HNNSD

-985 YSYKQNY
+985 YSYEGGG
-992 YYNENYRHLRPT
+992 YNHKNDYRYLRPT

-1058 AERAAGNA
+1058 AERAAGNT

-1087 QCYKPD
+1087 QCYKPE

-1228 RIRAAYDSNT
+1228 RIRAAYDSNP

-1380 NAATVNEADRN
+1380 NAATTNEADRN

-1412 KGGKKGIK
+1412 KGGKKVIK

>member
-1 MCLTI
+1 
-6 CGTYTPVKCPIE
+6 
-18 IIIIERTTNI
+18 
-28 TFLTL
+28 
-33 THTTM
+33 M

-97 APRLAMADSSSV
+97 APRLAVADSSEV
-109 VTPVLPDQGTTTPTD
+109 VSPVLPDQGTTAPTD
-124 SIGNGGAGDAEEVV
+124 SIDNGGAGDTEEVL

-146 LWKHNSWRST
+146 LWKHNRYIVYGGT
-156 NEKAGSTTQQ
+156 EGTVEQK
-166 SWEIICNRPT
+166 SWEIIARRET
-176 KLTFNYSCYNGSYG
+176 KLSFSYG
-190 TFQVTLNDSTIISR
+190 TADDQWNFYTQIFIDDERVREMNGGTYNNTFSVTLTPGRHILTFKNECYGEVDSTTYAFIS
-204 GNWDST
+204 DIAT
-210 EDRLYQIDL
+210 EDAQ
-219 PAGRYV
+219 
-225 LKASYYTRYD
+225 T
-235 NYYDPDG
+235 
-242 LNEYCYARISG
+242 
-253 IATDDVQ
+253 
-260 ANATAYLSGLAD
+260 NATAFVNALEG
-272 YPALKQELQTALDN
+272 YPPLKQELQTALDN
-286 SSAAPDDEALYNT
+286 SNAAPDDEALYNT
-299 LAATLNDVRT
+299 LAATLNDVRK

-351 TSANYL
+351 TSADYL

-377 DDWAFNTDQRYTIDN
+377 DDWAFNTNQRYTIDN
-392 MGYYLDQD
+392 MGYYLDQE
-400 HKVAACTGLEAQDA
+400 HKVAACTGLEVQDA
-414 DVTNLVI
+414 DVTDLVI

-456 RHINDYGLSDYRA
+456 RHINDWGLSDYRA

-481 MGNYIVNNCPQLQR
+481 MGENIVYNCPQLQR

-510 NNRYY
+510 NNSYY
-515 DEYGN
+515 ENGYR
-520 STYHYLR
+520 TYHYIR

-553 GDEGITVNTGKIAAG
+553 GDEGITVSTGKIAAG

-600 IGQMT
+600 IKQMT

-618 EIPSNAFNG
+618 EIPSNAFSG

-645 YAFQNT
+645 FAFQGT
-651 SLTSVNIP
+651 ALTSVNIP

-665 ENNAFG
+665 KECAFSQV
-671 RVKRLQEVH
+671 RQLQEVH
-680 LPDNLTAL
+680 LPDSLTSL
-688 GGSAFEYCRNL
+688 GNYAFAECRSL
-699 RAVKIPSKIKVIT
+699 RTVKIPTKLKTIPDYT
-712 WYAFRDCSSL
+712 FQNCRSL
-722 QSVELHDSITGFGN
+722 QSVELHDSITAF
-736 ESFAGCDLR
+736 EDYSFDNCDLR
-745 EITLPKSTTAVGNHA
+745 EITLPKSTTWVGGSA
-760 FEGNAN
+760 FKGNAN
-766 LSKVTFNEG
+766 LSKVTLNEG
-775 LIYIG
+775 LVDIWTY
-780 ESAFQN
+780 AFQN

-799 NIYNSA
+799 NIYSNA
-805 FAGCRNLRQIYLNE
+805 FRDCTNLRQINLNE
-819 GLTRIEMYALANNK
+819 GLTRIESGALANNK

-845 CAGGAFDDCDSLVTI
+845 CAGGAFYDCDSLVTI
-860 EARSVMPPNTDN
+860 EARSVMPPNTDGN
-872 GCPLTSAD
+872 CPLSGTD
-880 LTKAILYVPVWS
+880 LTKAVLYVPVWS
-892 LAEYQL
+892 LSEYQL

-930 ELDPDYRPDIELT
+930 ELAPDYRPDIELT

-952 QGNTD
+952 QNNSD

-978 VLSPYAK
+978 VLAPYAK
-985 YSYKQNY
+985 YAYEGGGYNY
-992 YYNENYRHLRPT
+992 YNDYRYLRPT

-1058 AERAAGNA
+1058 AERAAGNT

-1087 QCYKPD
+1087 QCYKPN
-1093 DKNGNY
+1093 DKNGSY

-1191 FVQRPVDQESITFL
+1191 FVQRPVDQENITFL
-1205 KDGRQTDRYARTL
+1205 KDGRQTDRYARTP

-1380 NAATVNEADRN
+1380 NAATANEADRN

-1412 KGGKKGIK
+1412 KGGKKVIK

>member
-1 MCLTI
+1 
-6 CGTYTPVKCPIE
+6 
-18 IIIIERTTNI
+18 
-28 TFLTL
+28 
-33 THTTM
+33 M

-97 APRLAMADSSSV
+97 APRLAVADSSEV
-109 VTPVLPDQGTTTPTD
+109 VSPVLPDQGTTTPTD
-124 SIGNGGAGDAEEVV
+124 SIGNGGAGDTEEVL

-146 LWKHNSWRST
+146 LWKHNRYIVYGGT
-156 NEKAGSTTQQ
+156 EGTVEQK
-166 SWEIICNRPT
+166 SWEIIARRET
-176 KLTFNYSCYNGSYG
+176 KLSFSYG
-190 TFQVTLNDSTIISR
+190 TADDQWNFYTQIFIDDERVREMNGGTYNNTFSVTLTPGRHILTFKNECYGEVDSTTYAFIS
-204 GNWDST
+204 DIAT
-210 EDRLYQIDL
+210 EDAQ
-219 PAGRYV
+219 
-225 LKASYYTRYD
+225 T
-235 NYYDPDG
+235 
-242 LNEYCYARISG
+242 
-253 IATDDVQ
+253 
-260 ANATAYLSGLAD
+260 NATAFVNALEG
-272 YPALKQELQTALDN
+272 YPPLKQELQTALDN
-286 SSAAPDDEALYNT
+286 YNAAPDDDALYNT
-299 LAATLNDVRT
+299 LAATLNDVRK

-351 TSANYL
+351 TSADYL

-368 VQVSSNQKI
+368 VQVSSNQSI
-377 DDWAFNTDQRYTIDN
+377 DDWAFNTSQRYTIDN
-392 MGYYLDQD
+392 MGYYLDQE
-400 HKVAACTGLEAQDA
+400 HKVAACSGMQTENA
-414 DVTNLVI
+414 DVTDLVI
-421 PSTVRYNGVTYAV
+421 PSTVRYSGVTYAV

-456 RHINDYGLSDYRA
+456 RHINDGGLSDYRA

-481 MGNYIVNNCPQLQR
+481 MGENIVYNCPQLQR

-510 NNRYY
+510 NNSYHEDGYR
-515 DEYGN
+515 
-520 STYHYLR
+520 TYHYIR

-553 GDEGITVNTGKIAAG
+553 GDEGITVSTGKIAAG

-600 IGQMT
+600 IKQMT

-618 EIPSNAFNG
+618 EIPSNAFSG

-633 VVLPPTLKKIGS
+633 VVLPPTLKKIGT
-645 YAFQNT
+645 YAFAST

-659 DNVETI
+659 DNVEAI
-665 ENNAFG
+665 EQYAFSQ
-671 RVKRLQEVH
+671 VKQLQEVH
-680 LPDNLTAL
+680 LPDSLTSL
-688 GGSAFEYCRNL
+688 GRYAFEKCRSL
-699 RAVKIPSKIKVIT
+699 RTVKIPTKLKEIP
-712 WYAFRDCSSL
+712 WYAFDGCKSL
-722 QSVELHDSITGFGN
+722 QSVELHDSITSFGDY
-736 ESFAGCDLR
+736 SFRSCDLR
-745 EITLPKSTTAVGNHA
+745 EITLPKSTTWVGGSA
-760 FEGNAN
+760 FNGNAN
-766 LSKVTFNEG
+766 LSKVTLNEG
-775 LIYIG
+775 LVDIWTY
-780 ESAFQN
+780 AFQN

-799 NIYNSA
+799 NIYSNA
-805 FAGCRNLRQIYLNE
+805 FRDCTNLRQINLNE
-819 GLTRIEMYALANNK
+819 GLTRIESGALANNK

-845 CAGGAFDDCDSLVTI
+845 CAGGAFYDCDSLVTI
-860 EARSVMPPNTDN
+860 EARSVMPPNTDGN
-872 GCPLTSAD
+872 CPLSGTD
-880 LTKAILYVPVWS
+880 LTKAVLYVPVWS
-892 LAEYQL
+892 LSEYQL

-930 ELDPDYRPDIELT
+930 ELAPDYRPDIELT

-952 QGNTD
+952 QGNSD

-985 YSYKQNY
+985 FSYERERYGY
-992 YYNENYRHLRPT
+992 YIDNKHLRPT

-1087 QCYKPD
+1087 QCYKPSNNSRSMNKGSFVPFKMD
-1093 DKNGNY
+1093 FNDNNSSEV
-1099 DAAQFTVRPL
+1099 ALFTVRPL

-1178 VDDSYILAPAEAF
+1178 ADDSYILAPAEAF
-1191 FVQRPVDQESITFL
+1191 FVQRPVDQENITFL

-1380 NAATVNEADRN
+1380 NAATANEADRN

-1412 KGGKKGIK
+1412 KGGKKVIK

>member
-1 MCLTI
+1 
-6 CGTYTPVKCPIE
+6 
-18 IIIIERTTNI
+18 
-28 TFLTL
+28 
-33 THTTM
+33 M

-97 APRLAMADSSSV
+97 APRLAVADSSEV
-109 VTPVLPDQGTTTPTD
+109 VSPVLPDQGTTAPTD
-124 SIGNGGAGDAEEVV
+124 SIDNGGAGDTEEVL

-146 LWKHNSWRST
+146 LWKHNRYIVYGGT
-156 NEKAGSTTQQ
+156 EGTVEQK
-166 SWEIICNRPT
+166 SWEIIARRET
-176 KLTFNYSCYNGSYG
+176 KLSFSYG
-190 TFQVTLNDSTIISR
+190 TADDQWNFYTQIFIDDERVREMNGGTYNNTFSVTLTPGRHILTFKNECYGEVDSTTYAFIS
-204 GNWDST
+204 DIAT
-210 EDRLYQIDL
+210 EDAQ
-219 PAGRYV
+219 
-225 LKASYYTRYD
+225 T
-235 NYYDPDG
+235 
-242 LNEYCYARISG
+242 
-253 IATDDVQ
+253 
-260 ANATAYLSGLAD
+260 NATAFVNALEG
-272 YPALKQELQTALDN
+272 YPPLKQELQTALDN
-286 SSAAPDDEALYNT
+286 YNAAPDDEALYNT
-299 LAATLNDVRT
+299 LAATLNDVRK

-351 TSANYL
+351 TSADYL
-357 AAFDALETSIA
+357 AAFEALETSIA
-368 VQVSSNQKI
+368 VQVTSNQSI
-377 DDWAFNTDQRYTIDN
+377 DDWAINTDQRYTIDN

-400 HKVAACTGLEAQDA
+400 HKVAACTGLEAENA
-414 DVTNLVI
+414 DVTDLVI
-421 PSTVRYNGVTYAV
+421 PSTVRYNNVTYAV

-456 RHINDYGLSDYRA
+456 RLIYDWGLSDYRA

-481 MGNYIVNNCPQLQR
+481 MGMNIVYNCPQLQR
-495 IKVNAEVPPTLGSLD
+495 IKVNAEVPPTLGSL
-510 NNRYY
+510 NNEYY
-515 DEYGN
+515 Y
-520 STYHYLR
+520 YR
-527 IVIPRESFHAYRLVN
+527 IIIPRESFHAYRLVN
-542 AWNTDYNVLIG
+542 AWNNRTVLIG
-553 GDEGITVNTGKIAAG
+553 GNEGITVNTDKLAAG

-592 LNADDWSK
+592 LNSDDWSQ
-600 IGQMT
+600 ITQMT

-618 EIPSNAFNG
+618 EIPSNAFND

-633 VVLPPTLKKIGS
+633 VVLPPTLKKIGT
-645 YAFQNT
+645 YAFAST

-665 ENNAFG
+665 EQYAFNG
-671 RVKRLQEVH
+671 ARQLQEVH
-680 LPDNLTAL
+680 LPDSLTSL
-688 GGSAFEYCRNL
+688 GRYAFAGCRSL
-699 RAVKIPSKIKVIT
+699 RTVKIPTKLKEIP
-712 WYAFRDCSSL
+712 WYAFDGCKSL
-722 QSVELHDSITGFGN
+722 QSVELHDSITGIGDYAFR
-736 ESFAGCDLR
+736 SCDLR
-745 EITLPKSTTAVGNHA
+745 EITLPKSTTWVGGYA
-760 FEGNAN
+760 FNGNSN
-766 LSKVTFNEG
+766 LSKVTLNEG
-775 LIYIG
+775 LIDIWAY
-780 ESAFQN
+780 AFQD

-805 FAGCRNLRQIYLNE
+805 FAGCRNLRQINLNE
-819 GLTRIEMYALANNK
+819 GLTRIETYALANNK

-860 EARSVMPPNTDN
+860 EARSVMPPNTGS
-872 GCPLTSAD
+872 GCPLTNSD
-880 LTKAILYVPVWS
+880 LTKAVLYVPVWS

-985 YSYKQNY
+985 YSYEQNY
-992 YYNENYRHLRPT
+992 YYNENYRYLRPT

-1024 TNRWQFVSFPFDVKV
+1024 TERWQFVSFPFDVKV

-1087 QCYKPD
+1087 QCFKPN
-1093 DKNGNY
+1093 DKNGSY
-1099 DAAQFTVRPL
+1099 EAAQFTVRPL

-1228 RIRAAYDSNT
+1228 RIRAAYDSNA

-1380 NAATVNEADRN
+1380 NAATTNEADHN

-1412 KGGKKGIK
+1412 KGGKKVIK

>member
-1 MCLTI
+1 
-6 CGTYTPVKCPIE
+6 
-18 IIIIERTTNI
+18 
-28 TFLTL
+28 
-33 THTTM
+33 M

-97 APRLAMADSSSV
+97 APRMAVADSSEV
-109 VTPVLPDQGTTTPTD
+109 VSPVLPDQGTTTPTD
-124 SIGNGGAGDAEEVV
+124 SIGNGGAGDTEEVL

-146 LWKHNSWRST
+146 LWKHNRYIVYGGT
-156 NEKAGSTTQQ
+156 EGTVEQK
-166 SWEIICNRPT
+166 SWEIIARRET
-176 KLTFNYSCYNGSYG
+176 KLSFSYG
-190 TFQVTLNDSTIISR
+190 TADDQWNFYTQIFIDDERVREMNGGTYNNTFSVTLTPGRHILTFKNECYGEVDSTTYAFIS
-204 GNWDST
+204 DIAT
-210 EDRLYQIDL
+210 EDAQ
-219 PAGRYV
+219 
-225 LKASYYTRYD
+225 T
-235 NYYDPDG
+235 
-242 LNEYCYARISG
+242 
-253 IATDDVQ
+253 
-260 ANATAYLSGLAD
+260 NATAFVNALEG
-272 YPALKQELQTALDN
+272 YPPLKQELQTALDN
-286 SSAAPDDEALYNT
+286 YNAAPDDEALYNT
-299 LAATLNDVRT
+299 LAATLNDVRK

-351 TSANYL
+351 TSADYL
-357 AAFDALETSIA
+357 AAFEALETSIA

-377 DDWAFNTDQRYTIDN
+377 DDWAFNTNQRYTIDN

-400 HKVAACTGLEAQDA
+400 HKVAACTGLEVQDA
-414 DVTNLVI
+414 DVTDLVI

-456 RHINDYGLSDYRA
+456 RHINDWGLSDYRA

-481 MGNYIVNNCPQLQR
+481 MGENIVYNCPQLQR

-510 NNRYY
+510 NNSYHEDGYR
-515 DEYGN
+515 
-520 STYHYLR
+520 TYHYIR

-553 GDEGITVNTGKIAAG
+553 GDEGITVSTGKIAAG

-600 IGQMT
+600 IKQMT

-618 EIPSNAFNG
+618 EIPSNAFSG

-645 YAFQNT
+645 FAFQGT
-651 SLTSVNIP
+651 ALTSVNIP

-665 ENNAFG
+665 KECAFSQV
-671 RVKRLQEVH
+671 RQLQEVH
-680 LPDNLTAL
+680 LPDSLTSL
-688 GGSAFEYCRNL
+688 GNYAFAECRSL
-699 RAVKIPSKIKVIT
+699 RTVKIPTKLKTIPDYT
-712 WYAFRDCSSL
+712 FQNCRSL
-722 QSVELHDSITGFGN
+722 QSVELHDSITAF
-736 ESFAGCDLR
+736 EDYSFNNCDLR
-745 EITLPKSTTAVGNHA
+745 EITLPKSTTWVGGSA
-760 FEGNAN
+760 FKGNAN
-766 LSKVTFNEG
+766 LSKVTLNEG
-775 LIYIG
+775 LVDIWTY
-780 ESAFQN
+780 AFQN

-799 NIYNSA
+799 NIYSNA
-805 FAGCRNLRQIYLNE
+805 FRDCTNLRQINLNE
-819 GLTRIEMYALANNK
+819 GLTRIESGALANNK

-845 CAGGAFDDCDSLVTI
+845 CAGGAFYDCDSLVTI
-860 EARSVMPPNTDN
+860 EARSVMPPNTDGN
-872 GCPLTSAD
+872 CPLSGTD
-880 LTKAILYVPVWS
+880 LTKAVLYVPVWS
-892 LAEYQL
+892 LSEYQL

-952 QGNTD
+952 QNNSD

-978 VLSPYAK
+978 VLAPYAK
-985 YSYKQNY
+985 YAYEGGGYNY
-992 YYNENYRHLRPT
+992 YNDYRYLRPT

-1087 QCYKPD
+1087 QCFKPN
-1093 DKNGNY
+1093 DKNGSY

-1166 NSNNQNYEAYSP
+1166 NSYNQNYEAYSP

-1228 RIRAAYDSNT
+1228 RIRAAYDSNA

-1380 NAATVNEADRN
+1380 NAATANEADRN

-1404 PTAPGLYI
+1404 PTTPGLYI
-1412 KGGKKGIK
+1412 KGGKKVIK

>member
-1 MCLTI
+1 
-6 CGTYTPVKCPIE
+6 
-18 IIIIERTTNI
+18 
-28 TFLTL
+28 
-33 THTTM
+33 M

-97 APRLAMADSSSV
+97 APRLAVADSSEV
-109 VTPVLPDQGTTTPTD
+109 VSPVLPDQGTTTPTD
-124 SIGNGGAGDAEEVV
+124 SIDNGGAGDAEEVV

-146 LWKHNSWRST
+146 LWKHNSWQST
-156 NEKAGSTTQQ
+156 NKEAGSTTQQ
-166 SWEIICNRPT
+166 SWEIICSRPT
-176 KLTFNYSCYNGSYG
+176 KLSFNYAYKNRYSEIH
-190 TFQVTLNDSTIISR
+190 VTLNDSTIIR
-204 GNWDST
+204 DGAWYST
-210 EDRLYQIDL
+210 ESRHYQIDL

-225 LKASYYTRYD
+225 LKASYYTEGENPD
-235 NYYDPDG
+235 DINNQNY
-242 LNEYCYARISG
+242 NYARISD
-253 IATDDVQ
+253 IAIDDAQ
-260 ANATAYLSGLAD
+260 ANATAFLGALAD

-286 SSAAPDDEALYNT
+286 YNAAPDDEALYNT
-299 LAATLNDVRT
+299 LAATLNDVRK

-351 TSANYL
+351 TSADYL

-377 DDWAFNTDQRYTIDN
+377 DDWAINTDQLYTIDN

-400 HKVAACTGLEAQDA
+400 HKVAACTGLQTENA
-414 DVTNLVI
+414 DVTDLVI

-456 RHINDYGLSDYRA
+456 RHINDNGLSDYRA
-469 ITDLEIPANVER
+469 ITNLEIPANVER
-481 MGNYIVNNCPQLQR
+481 MGDYIVYNCPQLQR
-495 IKVNAEVPPTLGSLD
+495 IKVNAEVPPTLGSLGD
-510 NNRYY
+510 DSYY
-515 DEYGN
+515 EDGYR
-520 STYHYLR
+520 TYHYIR

-542 AWNTDYNVLIG
+542 AWNTDHNVLIG
-553 GDEGITVNTGKIAAG
+553 GDEGIIVSTGKIAAG

-600 IGQMT
+600 IKQMT

-618 EIPSNAFNG
+618 EIPNEAFNG

-633 VVLPPTLKKIGS
+633 VLLPPTLKKIGA
-645 YAFQNT
+645 YAFQGT
-651 SLTSVNIP
+651 ALTSVNIP

-665 ENNAFG
+665 KECAFNNA
-671 RVKRLQEVH
+671 RQLQEVH
-680 LPDNLTAL
+680 LPDSLTSL
-688 GGSAFEYCRNL
+688 GTSAFEYCRSL
-699 RAVKIPSKIKVIT
+699 RTIKIPTKLKTIPDYT
-712 WYAFRDCSSL
+712 FQNCRSL

-736 ESFAGCDLR
+736 HAFVNCDLR
-745 EITLPKSTTAVGNHA
+745 EITLPKSTSWVDNDAFSGNV
-760 FEGNAN
+760 N
-766 LSKVTFNEG
+766 LSKVTLNEG
-775 LIYIG
+775 LVNI
-780 ESAFQN
+780 SDKAFYQ

-799 NIYNSA
+799 SIRNSA
-805 FAGCRNLRQIYLNE
+805 FARCNNLRQINLNE
-819 GLTRIEMYALANNK
+819 GLTRIESGALANNK

-845 CAGGAFDDCDSLVTI
+845 CAGGAFYDCDSLVTI
-860 EARSVMPPNTDN
+860 EARSVMPPNTDGN
-872 GCPLTSAD
+872 CPLSGTD
-880 LTKAILYVPVWS
+880 LTKAVLYVPVWS

-930 ELDPDYRPDIELT
+930 ELAPDYRPDIELT

-952 QGNTD
+952 QNNSD

-978 VLSPYAK
+978 VLAPYAK
-985 YSYKQNY
+985 YAYEGGGYNY
-992 YYNENYRHLRPT
+992 YNDYRYLRPT

-1087 QCYKPD
+1087 QCYKPND
-1093 DKNGNY
+1093 GDNY
-1099 DAAQFTVRPL
+1099 YEAAQFTVRPL

-1191 FVQRPVDQESITFL
+1191 FVQRPVDQENITFL

-1228 RIRAAYDSNT
+1228 RIRAAYDSNA

-1380 NAATVNEADRN
+1380 NAATANEADRN

-1412 KGGKKGIK
+1412 KGGKKVIK